1 MKNIVIYVI
10 LLFDNPKKRGFN
22 MNEIK
27 FTESSLEVALIERL
41 TKLGYDYA
49 IDTDQWYLS
58 RSLDSFINEEL
69 LIDRLAVI
77 NKGIKVSVL
86 EQAITRLKN
95 LDNPSLFE
103 RNHIVHNWLVDGI
116 QVEDYESDVN
126 PLVRF
131 IDFANPKNNVFQVA
145 NQLKFKE
152 NRNLRIPDVIIFVN
166 GIPLVIF
173 ELKSIEYSENTFIE
187 RAYEQL
193 GRNGE
198 ADGYRYDIPTLFNY
212 NAFLVISDGANNKVG
227 TMTSD
232 ITRYNEWKSVDGE
245 IGYKKDYA
253 YKLDVLLEGLFEP
266 ARLLD
271 VIKNNLFFMNK
282 DKERPIKI
290 LAQYHQYFG
299 VKKAYNSIKNHLKP
313 SGDGKAGIVWHTQGS
328 GKSFSMVMLAH
339 KLITDIEMN
348 NPTIVVLTDRND
360 LDDQLFTTFSNAA
373 EFLRT
378 RPIQVSSRLDLLDKV
393 GAVKEGGVL
402 FSTIQKFDKDNI
414 VPNKRTNIIV
424 ISDEAHR
431 SHYGVD
437 EKIVLKKNDDGTI
450 TSWSKYGTEKY
461 IRDALPGATFIGF
474 TGTPV
479 ETDDKSTSAIFGE
492 TIDRYDMTQS
502 VEDGSTVKIF
512 YESRLAKVWLD
523 EDKLKEIDKYYDD
536 LADQGVTDDI
546 IEESKTKLTSMEVI
560 VGDKD
565 RLRLL
570 ATDILEHYT
579 DRKNFLN
586 GKAMIVC
593 MSRKIAAKLYYQII
607 ELAPELKESIAL
619 VVTESNKDT
628 EEERKLFKDKAFRE
642 NAAKEFKR
650 KDGKV
655 KIAIVVDMWLT
666 GFDVTD
672 LDVMY
677 IDKPMKG
684 HNLMQ
689 AIARVN
695 RVHVGKESG
704 LIVDY
709 IGIKRSLEQALN
721 TYTARDKELN
731 LRDIQETAK
740 SILDEKLSILDE
752 MFYHVDKKGFFGGS
766 NSVRLKAIQNGAD
779 FVFATEETKKAY
791 LVVTK
796 QLKDGYAVAI
806 GILDADYKKRVLYYL
821 SVRHFVQKVE
831 RGNMPTGITPETINR
846 HVEELIAEA
855 IKGDEVK
862 ILTKVEDSDKNRDIW
877 DLLSEEKIEK
887 LRQSQPPHVFIK
899 IMERL
904 LKEAVREYRSYN
916 LVKAKEYS
924 ERLRLLL
931 EAYNTREDDLQTD
944 MTIVGLVAFSQE
956 MVESE
961 EYAKKNNLSGRE
973 RAFYDALVANKSAVE
988 LMSDDI
994 LRVMA
999 MELKAIVEEYAT
1011 VDWSKKKD
1019 TRAKMRMQIKRLLK
1033 KYNYP
1038 PDYTEEAI
1046 SRVVDQA
1053 EFMM

>member
-1 MKNIVIYVI
+1 MS
-10 LLFDNPKKRGFN
+10 D
-22 MNEIK
+22 IK
-27 FTESSLEVALIERL
+27 FTESSLEIAVIEQL
-41 TKLGYDYA
+41 QELGYDYA
-49 IDTDQWYLS
+49 IDTDQWCLS
-58 RSLDSFINEEL
+58 RALDSFINEEL
-69 LIDRLAVI
+69 LLDRLMAI
-77 NKGIKVSVL
+77 NPGVKITVL
-86 EQAITRLKN
+86 EQAISRLKN

-103 RNHIVHNWLVDGI
+103 RNHIVHRWLTDGM

-131 IDFANPKNNVFQVA
+131 LDFTHPDNNVFQVA

-152 NRNLRIPDVIIFVN
+152 NRNIRIPDVIIFVN
-166 GIPLVIF
+166 GIPLVVF
-173 ELKSIEYSENTFIE
+173 ELKSIEYNEDTFIE

-198 ADGYRYDIPTLFNY
+198 SDGYRYDIPTLFNY

-227 TMTSD
+227 TLTSD

-245 IGYKKDYA
+245 IGYKKNYA
-253 YKLDVLLEGLFEP
+253 YKLDVLLEGLLKP

-282 DKERPIKI
+282 DKEKPIKI
-290 LAQYHQYFG
+290 LSQYHQYFG
-299 VKKAYNSIKNHLKP
+299 VKKAYESIKKNLKP
-313 SGDGKAGIVWHTQGS
+313 AGSGKAGIVWHTQGS

-339 KLITDIEMN
+339 KLITDIEMR
-348 NPTIVVLTDRND
+348 NPTVVILTDRND
-360 LDDQLFTTFSNAA
+360 LDNQLYTTFSNAA

-378 RPIQVSSRLDLLDKV
+378 RPVQVESREDLLAKI
-393 GAVKEGGVL
+393 GAVKEGGIIFTTL
-402 FSTIQKFDKDNI
+402 QKFDKANI
-414 VPNKRTNIIV
+414 VPNNRSNIVV

-431 SHYGVD
+431 SHYGID
-437 EKIVLKKNDDGTI
+437 EKIVLKENPDGTY
-450 TSWSKYGTEKY
+450 SSYSKYGYAKY
-461 IRDALPGATFIGF
+461 IRDALPEATYIGF

-479 ETDDKSTSAIFGE
+479 ESGDHSTSAIFGE
-492 TIDRYDMTQS
+492 TVDTYDMTQS

-523 EDKLKEIDKYYDD
+523 DGKLKEIDAYYDD
-536 LADQGVTDDI
+536 LAQQGVSDDI
-546 IEESKTKLTSMEVI
+546 IEESKSKLSSMEVI
-560 VGDKD
+560 IGDKD

-570 ATDILEHYT
+570 ATDILAHY
-579 DRKNFLN
+579 DERKDILS

-593 MSRKIAAKLYYQII
+593 MSRDIAYKLYK
-607 ELAPELKESIAL
+607 ELVAQAPEKESEIA
-619 VVTESNKDT
+619 VIVTESNKDT
-628 EEERKLFKDKAFRE
+628 DEKRELFKDKAYRE
-642 NAAKEFKR
+642 NMAKEFKK
-650 KDGKV
+650 KDGSI
-655 KIAIVVDMWLT
+655 KIVIVVDMWLT

-709 IGIKRSLEQALN
+709 IGIKRSLEEALN
-721 TYTARDKELN
+721 IYTARDKELN

-752 MFYHVDKKGFFGGS
+752 LFYKVDKKGFFGGS

-779 FVFATEETKKAY
+779 FVFTTEDIKKAY
-791 LVVTK
+791 LQITK
-796 QLKDGYAVAI
+796 QLKDAYAVAI
-806 GILDADYKKRVLYYL
+806 GILDADYKKKVLYYL
-821 SVRHFVQKVE
+821 AVRHFVQKVE
-831 RGNMPTGITPETINR
+831 RGNMPHNITPESINK
-846 HVEELIAEA
+846 HVADLIAEA

-862 ILTKVEDSDKNRDIW
+862 ILTKVADTEENRDIW
-877 DLLSEEKIEK
+877 DLLSEEKVEK

-904 LKEAVREYRSYN
+904 LKEAVKEYRGYN

-924 ERLRLLL
+924 ERLRKLL
-931 EAYNTREDDLQTD
+931 EAYNTREDDLKTD
-944 MTIVGLVAFSQE
+944 ITIVGLIAFSQE

-961 EYAKKNNLSGRE
+961 EYAKKNNLTGRE
-973 RAFYDALVANKSAVE
+973 RAFYDALVANKSAME

-999 MELKAIVEEYAT
+999 IELKAIVEEYAT

-1038 PDYTEEAI
+1038 PEYSEEAI

>member
-1 MKNIVIYVI
+1 MHSIFTENDLEKAIIDKLCNLGYIYLNTSDPWTVQRQLSDFINDSLLLEQLQIINPNIQTDILEKAIAMLKNI
-10 LLFDNPKKRGFN
+10 
-22 MNEIK
+22 
-27 FTESSLEVALIERL
+27 
-41 TKLGYDYA
+41 
-49 IDTDQWYLS
+49 
-58 RSLDSFINEEL
+58 
-69 LIDRLAVI
+69 
-77 NKGIKVSVL
+77 
-86 EQAITRLKN
+86 
-95 LDNPSLFE
+95 DNPSLFE
-103 RNHIVHNWLVDGI
+103 RNHIVHKWLTDGI
-116 QVEDYESDVN
+116 QIDDYHSDVN

-131 IDFANPKNNVFQVA
+131 VDFVNIKNNIFQVA

-152 NRNLRIPDVIIFVN
+152 SRNLRIPDVIIFVN
-166 GIPLVIF
+166 GIPLVVF
-173 ELKSIEYSENTFIE
+173 EMKSIEYNEDTFIE

-198 ADGYRYDIPTLFNY
+198 ADGYRFDIPTLFNY

-227 TMTSD
+227 TLTSD

-245 IGYKKDYA
+245 IGYKKNYA
-253 YKLDVLLEGLFEP
+253 YKLDVLLNGLLKPE
-266 ARLLD
+266 RLLD
-271 VIKNNLFFMNK
+271 VIKNNLFFMNS
-282 DKERPIKI
+282 DKEKPVKI

-299 VKKAYNSIKNHLKP
+299 VKKAYDSIKRSLKP
-313 SGDGKAGIVWHTQGS
+313 QGDGKAGIVWHTQGS

-339 KLITDIEMN
+339 KLITDVDMK

-360 LDDQLFTTFSNAA
+360 LDNQLFGTFSNAA

-378 RPIQVSSRLDLLDKV
+378 RPVQVESREDLLSKI
-393 GAVKEGGVL
+393 GEIKEGGIVFTTL
-402 FSTIQKFDKDNI
+402 QKFDKNNI
-414 VPNKRTNIIV
+414 VPNKRTNIVV

-431 SHYGVD
+431 SHYGID
-437 EKIVLKKNDDGTI
+437 EQIVYKKNPDGTF
-450 TSWSKYGTEKY
+450 TSISKYGYAKY
-461 IRDALPGATFIGF
+461 IRDALPEATYIGF

-479 ETDDKSTSAIFGE
+479 ESGDHSTSAIFGK
-492 TIDRYDMTQS
+492 TVDTYDMTQS

-523 EDKLKEIDKYYDD
+523 DGKLKEIDKYYDD
-536 LADQGVTDDI
+536 LANQNVSEDV
-546 IEESKTKLTSMEVI
+546 IEESKSKWSSMEVI
-560 VGDKD
+560 IGDND
-565 RLRLL
+565 RLHLL
-570 ATDILEHYT
+570 ASDILKHYNE
-579 DRKNFLN
+579 RKDVLN

-607 ELAPELKESIAL
+607 GLAPELKEKIAL

-628 EEERKLFKDKAFRE
+628 DEERKLFKDKAYRE

-650 KDGKV
+650 KDGSI

-695 RVHVGKESG
+695 RVNVGKESG

-731 LRDIQETAK
+731 LRDIQDTAK
-740 SILDEKLSILDE
+740 SILEEKLSILDE
-752 MFYHVDKKGFFGGS
+752 MFYHVDKKSFFGGT

-779 FVFATEETKKAY
+779 FVLSTDDIKKAY
-791 LVVTK
+791 LQLTK
-796 QLKDGYAVAI
+796 QLKDAYVVAI
-806 GILDADYKKRVLYYL
+806 GILDEDYKKKVLYYL
-821 SVRHFVQKVE
+821 AVRHFVQKVE
-831 RGNMPTGITPETINR
+831 RGNLPTNITPESINK

-855 IKGDEVK
+855 IKGDEVE
-862 ILTKVEDSDKNRDIW
+862 ILTKVEDTEQNRDIW
-877 DLLSEEKIEK
+877 DLLSEEKVEK

-904 LKEAVREYRSYN
+904 LKEAVREYRGYN

-924 ERLRLLL
+924 ERLRKLL
-931 EAYNTREDDLQTD
+931 EAYNTREDDLKTD
-944 MTIVGLVAFSQE
+944 MTIVGLIAFSQE
-956 MVESE
+956 MVEDE
-961 EYAKKNNLSGRE
+961 AYAKKNNLTGRE

>member
-1 MKNIVIYVI
+1 MS
-10 LLFDNPKKRGFN
+10 
-22 MNEIK
+22 EIK
-27 FTESSLEVALIERL
+27 FTESSLEVAIIEQL
-41 TKLGYDYA
+41 TELGYDYA
-49 IDTDQWYLS
+49 IDTDQWSLS

-69 LIDRLAVI
+69 LLDRLTVI
-77 NKGIKVSVL
+77 NPGVKTDIL
-86 EQAITRLKN
+86 EQAIAMLKN
-95 LDNPSLFE
+95 IDNPSLFE
-103 RNHIVHNWLVDGI
+103 RNHIVHKWLTDGI
-116 QVEDYESDVN
+116 QVEDYHGDVN
-126 PLVRF
+126 PLIRF
-131 IDFANPKNNVFQVA
+131 IDFDNIKNNVFQVA

-152 NRNLRIPDVIIFVN
+152 SRNLRIPDVILFVN

-173 ELKSIEYSENTFIE
+173 ELKSIEYNEDTFIE

-198 ADGYRYDIPTLFNY
+198 ADGYRFDIPTLFNY

-227 TMTSD
+227 TLTSD
-232 ITRYNEWKSVDGE
+232 ITRYNEWKSIDGE
-245 IGYKKDYA
+245 VGYKKNYA
-253 YKLDVLLEGLFEP
+253 YKLDVLLEGLLKPERF
-266 ARLLD
+266 LD
-271 VIKNNLFFMNK
+271 VIKNNLFFMNS
-282 DKERPIKI
+282 DKEKPVKI
-290 LAQYHQYFG
+290 LSQYHQYFG
-299 VKKAYNSIKNHLKP
+299 VKKAYASIKHSLKP
-313 SGDGKAGIVWHTQGS
+313 QGDGKAGIVWHTQGS
-328 GKSFSMVMLAH
+328 GKSFTMVMLAH
-339 KLITDIEMN
+339 KLITDLEMK

-360 LDDQLFTTFSNAA
+360 LDNQLFGTFSNAA

-378 RPIQVSSRLDLLDKV
+378 RPVQVESREDLLEKI
-393 GAVKEGGVL
+393 GSIKEGGIIFTTL
-402 FSTIQKFDKDNI
+402 QKFDKNNI
-414 VPNKRTNIIV
+414 VPNKRTNIVV

-431 SHYGVD
+431 SHYGID
-437 EKIVLKKNDDGTI
+437 EQIVYKKNPDGTF
-450 TSWSKYGTEKY
+450 TSISKYGYAKY
-461 IRDALPGATFIGF
+461 IRDALPEATYIGF

-479 ETDDKSTSAIFGE
+479 ESGDHSTSAIFGK
-492 TIDRYDMTQS
+492 TVDTYDMTQS

-523 EDKLKEIDKYYDD
+523 DGKLKEIDKYYDD
-536 LADQGVTDDI
+536 LANQNVSDDV
-546 IEESKTKLTSMEVI
+546 IEESKSKWSSMEVI
-560 VGDKD
+560 IGDDD
-565 RLRLL
+565 RLHLL
-570 ATDILEHYT
+570 ASDILKHYNE
-579 DRKNFLN
+579 RKDVLN

-607 ELAPELKESIAL
+607 GLAPELKEQVAL
-619 VVTESNKDT
+619 VVTESNKDS
-628 EEERKLFKDKAFRE
+628 EEERKLFKDKAYRE

-650 KDGKV
+650 KDGSI

-695 RVHVGKESG
+695 RVNVGKESG

-709 IGIKRSLEQALN
+709 IGIKRSLEEALN

-731 LRDIQETAK
+731 LRDIQDTAK
-740 SILDEKLSILDE
+740 SILEEKLSILDE
-752 MFYHVDKKGFFGGS
+752 MFFHVDKKGFFGGT

-779 FVFATEETKKAY
+779 FVLSTDDIKKAY
-791 LVVTK
+791 LQLTK
-796 QLKDGYAVAI
+796 QLKDAYVVSI
-806 GILDADYKKRVLYYL
+806 GILDEDYKKKVLYYL
-821 SVRHFVQKVE
+821 AVRHFVQKVE
-831 RGNMPTGITPETINR
+831 RGNLPTNITPESINK

-855 IKGDEVK
+855 IKGDEVE
-862 ILTKVEDSDKNRDIW
+862 ILTKVEDTEQNRDIW
-877 DLLSEEKIEK
+877 DLLSEEKVEK

-904 LKEAVREYRSYN
+904 LKEAVREYRGYN

-924 ERLRLLL
+924 ERLRKLL
-931 EAYNTREDDLQTD
+931 EAYNAREDDLKTD
-944 MTIVGLVAFSQE
+944 MTIVGLIAFSQE
-956 MVESE
+956 MVEDE
-961 EYAKKNNLSGRE
+961 AYAKKNNLTGRE

>member
-1 MKNIVIYVI
+1 MST
-10 LLFDNPKKRGFN
+10 P
-22 MNEIK
+22 K
-27 FTESSLEVALIERL
+27 FTESSLEVAIIERL
-41 TKLGYDYA
+41 EKLGYNYA
-49 IDTDQWYLS
+49 IDTDQWCLA
-58 RSLDSFINEEL
+58 RTLDSFINEEL
-69 LIDRLAVI
+69 LLDRLIAI
-77 NKGIKVSVL
+77 NPGVKTVVL
-86 EQAITRLKN
+86 EQAIATLKN
-95 LDNPSLFE
+95 IDNPSLFE
-103 RNHIVHNWLVDGI
+103 RNHIIHKWLTDGI
-116 QVEDYESDVN
+116 QIEDYDRDVN

-131 IDFANPKNNVFQVA
+131 IDFENCQNNFFQVA

-166 GIPLVIF
+166 GLPLIVF
-173 ELKSIEYSENTFIE
+173 ELKSIEYNEDTFIE

-193 GRNGE
+193 GRNAE

-227 TMTSD
+227 TLTSD
-232 ITRYNEWKSVDGE
+232 ITRYNEWKSVNGE
-245 IGYKKDYA
+245 IGYKKNYA
-253 YKLDVLLEGLFEP
+253 YKLDILLEGLFQP
-266 ARLLD
+266 KRLLD

-282 DKERPIKI
+282 DKEKPIKI
-290 LAQYHQYFG
+290 LSQYHQYFG
-299 VKKAYNSIKNHLKP
+299 VEKAYKSIKKSLKP
-313 SGDGKAGIVWHTQGS
+313 GGDGKAGIVWHTQGS

-339 KLITDIEMN
+339 KLITDISMN

-360 LDDQLFTTFSNAA
+360 LDNQLYTTFSNSA

-378 RPIQVSSRLDLLDKV
+378 RPIQVASRVDLLNKIS
-393 GAVKEGGVL
+393 AVREGGIFFTTL
-402 FSTIQKFDKDNI
+402 QKFDKDNI
-414 VPNKRTNIIV
+414 VPNTRNNIIV

-431 SHYGVD
+431 SHYGID
-437 EKIVLKKNDDGTI
+437 EKIFLKKNDDGTI
-450 TSWSKYGTEKY
+450 SSYSKYGYAKY
-461 IRDALPGATFIGF
+461 IRDALPGATYIGF

-479 ETDDKSTSAIFGE
+479 EDGDHSTSAIFGE
-492 TIDRYDMTQS
+492 TIDTYDMTQA

-523 EDKLKEIDKYYDD
+523 DEKLKEIDAYYDD
-536 LADQGVTDDI
+536 LANQGVSGDI
-546 IEESKTKLTSMEVI
+546 IEESKSKLSSMEVI

-570 ATDILEHYT
+570 ANDILEHYNG
-579 DRKNFLN
+579 RKNFLN

-593 MSRKIAAKLYYQII
+593 MSRKIAAQLYYQMIDI
-607 ELAPELKESIAL
+607 APELKAQIAL

-650 KDGKV
+650 KDGSL

-709 IGIKRSLEQALN
+709 IGIKRSLEAALN
-721 TYTARDKELN
+721 FYTARDKELN
-731 LRDIQETAK
+731 IRDIQETAK
-740 SILDEKLSILDE
+740 SILEEKLSILDE
-752 MFYHVDKKGFFGGS
+752 MFYKVEKQGFFIGTD
-766 NSVRLKAIQNGAD
+766 SVRLMAIQNGAD
-779 FVFATEETKKAY
+779 FVFSTTEIKKAY
-791 LVVTK
+791 LTVTK
-796 QLKDGYAVAI
+796 KLKEAYTVAV
-806 GILDADYKKRVLYYL
+806 GILDSDYKKKVLYYL
-821 SVRHFVQKVE
+821 AVRHFVQKVE
-831 RGNMPTGITPETINR
+831 RGNMPIGITPETINR

-862 ILTKVEDSDKNRDIW
+862 ILTKVEDTDENRDIW

-887 LRQSQPPHVFIK
+887 LRKSQPPHIFIK

-924 ERLRLLL
+924 ERLRKLL

-944 MTIVGLVAFSQE
+944 MTIVGLIAFSQE
-956 MVESE
+956 MVEDES
-961 EYAKKNNLSGRE
+961 YAKKNNLTGRE

-994 LRVMA
+994 LRIMA

>member
-1 MKNIVIYVI
+1 MS
-10 LLFDNPKKRGFN
+10 
-22 MNEIK
+22 EIK
-27 FTESSLEVALIERL
+27 FTESSLEVAIIEQL
-41 TKLGYDYA
+41 TELGYDYA
-49 IDTDQWYLS
+49 INTDQWSLS

-69 LIDRLAVI
+69 LLDRLTAI
-77 NKGIKVSVL
+77 NPGVKTDIL
-86 EQAITRLKN
+86 EQAIAMLKN
-95 LDNPSLFE
+95 IDNPSLFE
-103 RNHIVHNWLVDGI
+103 RNHIVHKWLTDGI
-116 QVEDYESDVN
+116 QVEDYHSDVN
-126 PLVRF
+126 PLIRF
-131 IDFANPKNNVFQVA
+131 IDFDNIKNNVFQVV

-152 NRNLRIPDVIIFVN
+152 SRNLRIPDVILFVN

-173 ELKSIEYSENTFIE
+173 ELKSIEYNEDTFIE

-198 ADGYRYDIPTLFNY
+198 ADGYRFDIPTLFNY

-227 TMTSD
+227 TLTSD
-232 ITRYNEWKSVDGE
+232 ITRYNEWKSIDGE
-245 IGYKKDYA
+245 AGYKKNYA
-253 YKLDVLLEGLFEP
+253 YKLDVLLEGLLKPE
-266 ARLLD
+266 RLLD
-271 VIKNNLFFMNK
+271 VIKNNLFFMNS
-282 DKERPIKI
+282 DKEKPVKI
-290 LAQYHQYFG
+290 LSQYHQYFG
-299 VKKAYNSIKNHLKP
+299 VKKAYDSIKLSLKP
-313 SGDGKAGIVWHTQGS
+313 QGDGKAGIVWHTQGS
-328 GKSFSMVMLAH
+328 GKSFTMVMLAH
-339 KLITDIEMN
+339 KLITDLEMK

-360 LDDQLFTTFSNAA
+360 LDNQLFGTFSNAA

-378 RPIQVSSRLDLLDKV
+378 RPVQVESREDLLEKI
-393 GAVKEGGVL
+393 GSIKEGGIIFTTL
-402 FSTIQKFDKDNI
+402 QKFDKNNI
-414 VPNKRTNIIV
+414 VPNKRTNIVV

-431 SHYGVD
+431 SHYGID
-437 EKIVLKKNDDGTI
+437 EQIVYKKNPDGTF
-450 TSWSKYGTEKY
+450 TSISKYGYAKY
-461 IRDALPGATFIGF
+461 IRDALPEATYIGF

-479 ETDDKSTSAIFGE
+479 ESGDHSTSAIFGK
-492 TIDRYDMTQS
+492 TVDTYDMTQS

-523 EDKLKEIDKYYDD
+523 DGKLKEIDKYYDD
-536 LADQGVTDDI
+536 LANQNVSDDV
-546 IEESKTKLTSMEVI
+546 IEESKSKWSSMEVI
-560 VGDKD
+560 IGDDD
-565 RLRLL
+565 RLHLL
-570 ATDILEHYT
+570 ASDILKHYNE
-579 DRKNFLN
+579 RKDVLN

-607 ELAPELKESIAL
+607 GLAPELKEQVAL
-619 VVTESNKDT
+619 VVTESNKDS
-628 EEERKLFKDKAFRE
+628 EEERKLFKDKAYRE

-650 KDGKV
+650 KDGSI

-695 RVHVGKESG
+695 RVNVGKESG

-709 IGIKRSLEQALN
+709 IGIKRSLEEALN

-731 LRDIQETAK
+731 LRDIQDTAK
-740 SILDEKLSILDE
+740 SILEEKLSILDE
-752 MFYHVDKKGFFGGS
+752 MFFHVDKKGFFGGT

-779 FVFATEETKKAY
+779 FVLSTDDIKKTY
-791 LVVTK
+791 LQLTK
-796 QLKDGYAVAI
+796 QLKDAYVVSI
-806 GILDADYKKRVLYYL
+806 GILDEDYKKKVLYYL
-821 SVRHFVQKVE
+821 AVRHFVQKVE
-831 RGNMPTGITPETINR
+831 RGNLPTNITPESINK

-855 IKGDEVK
+855 IKGDEVE
-862 ILTKVEDSDKNRDIW
+862 ILTKVEDTEQNRDIW
-877 DLLSEEKIEK
+877 DLLSEEKVEK

-904 LKEAVREYRSYN
+904 LKEAVREYRGYN

-924 ERLRLLL
+924 ERLRKLL
-931 EAYNTREDDLQTD
+931 EAYNTREDDLKTD
-944 MTIVGLVAFSQE
+944 MTIVGLIAFSQE
-956 MVESE
+956 MVEE
-961 EYAKKNNLSGRE
+961 EAYAKKNNLTGRE
-973 RAFYDALVANKSAVE
+973 RAFYDALVANKSAIE

>member
-1 MKNIVIYVI
+1 MS
-10 LLFDNPKKRGFN
+10 
-22 MNEIK
+22 EIK
-27 FTESSLEVALIERL
+27 FTESSLEVAIIEQL
-41 TKLGYDYA
+41 TELGYDYA
-49 IDTDQWYLS
+49 IDTDQWSLS

-69 LIDRLAVI
+69 LLDRLTAI
-77 NKGIKVSVL
+77 NLGVKTDIL
-86 EQAITRLKN
+86 EQAIAMLKN
-95 LDNPSLFE
+95 IDNPSLFE
-103 RNHIVHNWLVDGI
+103 RNHVVHKWLTDGI
-116 QVEDYESDVN
+116 QVEDYHSDVN
-126 PLVRF
+126 PLIRF
-131 IDFANPKNNVFQVA
+131 IDFHDIKNNVFQVA

-152 NRNLRIPDVIIFVN
+152 SRNLRIPDVILFVN

-173 ELKSIEYSENTFIE
+173 ELKSIEYNEDTFIE

-198 ADGYRYDIPTLFNY
+198 ADGYRFDIPTLFNY

-227 TMTSD
+227 TLTSD
-232 ITRYNEWKSVDGE
+232 ITRYNEWKSIDGE
-245 IGYKKDYA
+245 VGYKKNYA
-253 YKLDVLLEGLFEP
+253 YKLDVLLEGLLKPE
-266 ARLLD
+266 RLLD
-271 VIKNNLFFMNK
+271 VIKNNLFFMNS
-282 DKERPIKI
+282 DKEKPIKI
-290 LAQYHQYFG
+290 LSQYHQYFG
-299 VKKAYNSIKNHLKP
+299 VKKAYDSIKHSLKP
-313 SGDGKAGIVWHTQGS
+313 QGDGKAGIVWHTQGS
-328 GKSFSMVMLAH
+328 GKSFTMVMLAH
-339 KLITDIEMN
+339 KLITDLEMK

-360 LDDQLFTTFSNAA
+360 LDNQLFGTFSNAA

-378 RPIQVSSRLDLLDKV
+378 RPVQVESREDLLEKI
-393 GAVKEGGVL
+393 GSIKEGGIIFTTL
-402 FSTIQKFDKDNI
+402 QKFDKNNI
-414 VPNKRTNIIV
+414 VPNKRTNIVV

-431 SHYGVD
+431 SHYGID
-437 EKIVLKKNDDGTI
+437 EQIVYKKNPDGTF
-450 TSWSKYGTEKY
+450 TSISKYGYAKY
-461 IRDALPGATFIGF
+461 IRDALPEATYIGF

-479 ETDDKSTSAIFGE
+479 ESGDHSTSAIFGK
-492 TIDRYDMTQS
+492 TVDTYDMTQS

-523 EDKLKEIDKYYDD
+523 DCKLKEIDKYYDD
-536 LADQGVTDDI
+536 LANQNVSDDV
-546 IEESKTKLTSMEVI
+546 IEESKSKWSSMEVI
-560 VGDKD
+560 IGDDD
-565 RLRLL
+565 RLHLL
-570 ATDILEHYT
+570 ASDILKHYNE
-579 DRKNFLN
+579 RKDVLN

-607 ELAPELKESIAL
+607 GLAPELKEQVAL
-619 VVTESNKDT
+619 VVTESNKDS
-628 EEERKLFKDKAFRE
+628 EEERKLFKDKAYRE

-650 KDGKV
+650 KDGSL

-695 RVHVGKESG
+695 RVNVGKESG

-731 LRDIQETAK
+731 LRDIQDTAK
-740 SILDEKLSILDE
+740 SILEEKLSILDE

-779 FVFATEETKKAY
+779 FVLSTDEIKKAY
-791 LVVTK
+791 IQLTK
-796 QLKDGYAVAI
+796 QLKDAYVVAI
-806 GILDADYKKRVLYYL
+806 GILDEDYKRKVLYYL
-821 SVRHFVQKVE
+821 AVRHFVQKLLRGDIPPQISPVE
-831 RGNMPTGITPETINR
+831 INK
-846 HVEELIAEA
+846 HVEELLADA
-855 IKGDEVK
+855 IKGDEVE
-862 ILTKVEDSDKNRDIW
+862 ILTKVEDTEQNRDIW
-877 DLLSEEKIEK
+877 DLLSEEKVEK

-904 LKEAVREYRSYN
+904 LKEAVREYRGYN

-924 ERLRLLL
+924 ERLRKLL
-931 EAYNTREDDLQTD
+931 EAYNTREDDFKTD
-944 MTIVGLVAFSQE
+944 MTIVGLIAFSQE
-956 MVESE
+956 MVEDE
-961 EYAKKNNLSGRE
+961 AYAKKNNLTGRE

>member
-1 MKNIVIYVI
+1 MS
-10 LLFDNPKKRGFN
+10 
-22 MNEIK
+22 EIK
-27 FTESSLEVALIERL
+27 FTESSFEKAIIERL
-41 TKLGYDYA
+41 VDLGYDYA
-49 IDTDQWYLS
+49 IDCEEWCLS
-58 RSLDSFINEEL
+58 RPLDSFINEEL
-69 LIDRLAVI
+69 LLDRLSVI
-77 NKGIKVSVL
+77 NPGVKLSVL
-86 EQAITRLKN
+86 EQAISSLKN
-95 LDNPSLFE
+95 VDNPSLFE
-103 RNHIVHNWLVDGI
+103 RNHIIHKWLTDGI
-116 QVEDYESDVN
+116 QIEDYESDVN
-126 PLVRF
+126 PLVKF
-131 IDFANPKNNVFQVA
+131 IDFKTIENNRFQVA

-166 GIPLVIF
+166 GIPLVVF
-173 ELKSIEYSENTFIE
+173 ELKSIEYNEDTFIE

-193 GRNGE
+193 GQNGE
-198 ADGYRYDIPTLFNY
+198 SDGYRFDIPMLFNY
-212 NAFLVISDGANNKVG
+212 NAFLIISDGANNKVG
-227 TMTSD
+227 TLTSD
-232 ITRYNEWKSVDGE
+232 ITRYNEWKSVGGE
-245 IGYKKDYA
+245 IGYKKNYA
-253 YKLDVLLEGLFEP
+253 YKLDVLLEGLMKPE
-266 ARLLD
+266 RLLD
-271 VIKNNLFFMNK
+271 VIENNLFFMNK
-282 DKERPIKI
+282 DKEKPIKI
-290 LAQYHQYFG
+290 LSQYHQYFG
-299 VKKAYNSIKNHLKP
+299 VKKAYNSIKGAMKP
-313 SGDGKAGIVWHTQGS
+313 NGDGKAGIVWHTQGS

-348 NPTIVVLTDRND
+348 NPTVVVLTDRND
-360 LDDQLFTTFSNAA
+360 LDNQLYTTFSNAA

-378 RPIQVSSRLDLLDKV
+378 RPVQVESREDLLKKI
-393 GAVKEGGVL
+393 GEVKEGGIVFTTL
-402 FSTIQKFDKDNI
+402 QKFDKTNI
-414 VPNKRTNIIV
+414 VPNNRNNIVV

-431 SHYGVD
+431 SHYGID
-437 EKIVLKKNDDGTI
+437 EKIIIKENADGTYS
-450 TSWSKYGTEKY
+450 TYSKYGYAKY
-461 IRDALPGATFIGF
+461 IRDALPEATYIGF

-479 ETDDKSTSAIFGE
+479 ESGDHSTSAIFGE
-492 TIDRYDMTQS
+492 TVDTYDMTQS

-523 EDKLKEIDKYYDD
+523 DAKLKEIDAYYEE
-536 LADQGVTDDI
+536 LAGQGVSENI
-546 IEESKTKLTSMEVI
+546 IEESKSKLTSMEVI
-560 VGDKD
+560 IGDND

-570 ATDILEHYT
+570 ATDILEHYEE
-579 DRKNFLN
+579 RKDILS

-593 MSRKIAAKLYYQII
+593 MSRDIAFKLYNQLVDI
-607 ELAPELKESIAL
+607 APEKKDEIA
-619 VVTESNKDT
+619 VIVTESNKDS
-628 EEERKLFKDKAFRE
+628 EEKRELFKDKAYRE
-642 NAAKEFKR
+642 NMAKEFK
-650 KDGKV
+650 KKNGSI
-655 KIAIVVDMWLT
+655 KIVIVVDMWLT

-709 IGIKRSLEQALN
+709 IGIKRSLEDALN
-721 TYTARDKELN
+721 VYTARDKELN

-752 MFYHVDKKGFFGGS
+752 MFYHVEKKGFFGGS

-779 FVFATEETKKAY
+779 FVFSTDEIKKAY
-791 LVVTK
+791 LQVTK
-796 QLKDGYAVAI
+796 QLKDAYAVAI
-806 GILDADYKKRVLYYL
+806 GVLDADYKKKVLYYL
-821 SVRHFVQKVE
+821 AVRHFVQKIE
-831 RGNMPTGITPETINR
+831 RGNLPNEITPETINK
-846 HVEELIAEA
+846 HVADLIAEA
-855 IKGDEVK
+855 IKGDEVE
-862 ILTKVEDSDKNRDIW
+862 ILTKVEDTEENRDIW
-877 DLLSEEKIEK
+877 DLLSEEKVEK
-887 LRQSQPPHVFIK
+887 LRKSQPPHVFIK

-904 LKEAVREYRSYN
+904 LKEAVREYRGYN

-924 ERLRLLL
+924 ERLRKLL
-931 EAYNTREDDLQTD
+931 EAYNTREDDLKTD
-944 MTIVGLVAFSQE
+944 MTIVGLIAFSQE

-973 RAFYDALVANKSAVE
+973 RAFYDALVANKSAAE
-988 LMSDDI
+988 IMSDDI

-1038 PDYTEEAI
+1038 PEYSEEAI

>member
-1 MKNIVIYVI
+1 MS
-10 LLFDNPKKRGFN
+10 
-22 MNEIK
+22 EIK
-27 FTESSLEVALIERL
+27 FTESSLEVAIIEQL
-41 TKLGYDYA
+41 TELGYDYA
-49 IDTDQWYLS
+49 IDTDQWSLS

-69 LIDRLAVI
+69 LLDRLTSI
-77 NKGIKVSVL
+77 NPGVKTDIL
-86 EQAITRLKN
+86 EQAIAKLKN
-95 LDNPSLFE
+95 IDNPSLFE
-103 RNHIVHNWLVDGI
+103 RNHIVHKWLTDGM
-116 QVEDYESDVN
+116 QVEDYHSDVN
-126 PLVRF
+126 PLIRF
-131 IDFANPKNNVFQVA
+131 IDFDNIKNNVFQVA

-152 NRNLRIPDVIIFVN
+152 SRNLRIPDVILFVN

-173 ELKSIEYSENTFIE
+173 ELKSIEYNEDTFIE

-198 ADGYRYDIPTLFNY
+198 ADGYRFDIPTLFNY

-227 TMTSD
+227 TLTSD
-232 ITRYNEWKSVDGE
+232 ITRYNEWKSIDGE
-245 IGYKKDYA
+245 AGYKKNYA
-253 YKLDVLLEGLFEP
+253 YKLDVLLEGLLKPE
-266 ARLLD
+266 RLLD
-271 VIKNNLFFMNK
+271 VIKNNLFFMNS
-282 DKERPIKI
+282 DKEKPVKI
-290 LAQYHQYFG
+290 LSQYHQYFG
-299 VKKAYNSIKNHLKP
+299 VKKAYASIKHSLKP
-313 SGDGKAGIVWHTQGS
+313 QGDGKAGIVWHTQGS
-328 GKSFSMVMLAH
+328 GKSFTMVMLAH
-339 KLITDIEMN
+339 KLITDLEMK

-360 LDDQLFTTFSNAA
+360 LDNQLFGTFSNAA

-378 RPIQVSSRLDLLDKV
+378 RPVQVESREDLLEKI
-393 GAVKEGGVL
+393 GSIKEGGIIFTTL
-402 FSTIQKFDKDNI
+402 QKFDKNNI
-414 VPNKRTNIIV
+414 VPNKRTNIVV

-431 SHYGVD
+431 SHYGID
-437 EKIVLKKNDDGTI
+437 EQIVYKKNPDGTF
-450 TSWSKYGTEKY
+450 TSISKYGYAKY
-461 IRDALPGATFIGF
+461 IRDALPEATYIGF

-479 ETDDKSTSAIFGE
+479 ESGDHSTSAIFGK
-492 TIDRYDMTQS
+492 TVDTYDMTQS

-523 EDKLKEIDKYYDD
+523 DGKLKEIDKYYDD
-536 LADQGVTDDI
+536 LANQSVSDDV
-546 IEESKTKLTSMEVI
+546 IEESKSKWSSMEVI
-560 VGDKD
+560 IGDDD
-565 RLRLL
+565 RLHLL
-570 ATDILEHYT
+570 ASDILNHYNE
-579 DRKNFLN
+579 RKDVLN

-607 ELAPELKESIAL
+607 GLAPELKEQIAL
-619 VVTESNKDT
+619 VVTERNKDS
-628 EEERKLFKDKAFRE
+628 EEERKLFKDKAYRE

-650 KDGKV
+650 NDGSI

-695 RVHVGKESG
+695 RVNVGKESG

-709 IGIKRSLEQALN
+709 IGIKRSLEEALN

-731 LRDIQETAK
+731 LRDIQDTAK
-740 SILDEKLSILDE
+740 SILEEKLSILDE
-752 MFYHVDKKGFFGGS
+752 MFFHVDKKGFFGGT

-779 FVFATEETKKAY
+779 FVLSTEDIKKAY
-791 LVVTK
+791 LQLTK
-796 QLKDGYAVAI
+796 QLKDAYVVAI
-806 GILDADYKKRVLYYL
+806 GILDEDYKKKVLYYL
-821 SVRHFVQKVE
+821 AVRHFVQKVE
-831 RGNMPTGITPETINR
+831 RGNLPTNITPESINK

-855 IKGDEVK
+855 IKGDEVE
-862 ILTKVEDSDKNRDIW
+862 ILTKVEDTEQNRDIW
-877 DLLSEEKIEK
+877 DLLSEEKVEK

-904 LKEAVREYRSYN
+904 LKEAVREYRGYN

-924 ERLRLLL
+924 ERLRKLL
-931 EAYNTREDDLQTD
+931 EAYNTREDDLKTD
-944 MTIVGLVAFSQE
+944 MTIVGLIAFSQE
-956 MVESE
+956 MVEDE
-961 EYAKKNNLSGRE
+961 AYAKKNNLTGRE

>member
-1 MKNIVIYVI
+1 MS
-10 LLFDNPKKRGFN
+10 
-22 MNEIK
+22 EIK
-27 FTESSLEVALIERL
+27 FTESSLEVAIIEQL
-41 TKLGYDYA
+41 TELGYDYA
-49 IDTDQWYLS
+49 IDTDQWSLS

-69 LIDRLAVI
+69 LLDRLTAI
-77 NKGIKVSVL
+77 NPGVKTDIL
-86 EQAITRLKN
+86 EQAIAMLKN
-95 LDNPSLFE
+95 IDNPSLFE
-103 RNHIVHNWLVDGI
+103 RNHIVHKWLTDGI
-116 QVEDYESDVN
+116 QVEDYHSDVN
-126 PLVRF
+126 PLIRF
-131 IDFANPKNNVFQVA
+131 IDFDNIKNNVFQVA

-152 NRNLRIPDVIIFVN
+152 SRNLRIPDVILFVN

-173 ELKSIEYSENTFIE
+173 ELKSIEYNEDTFIE

-198 ADGYRYDIPTLFNY
+198 ADGYRFDIPTLFNY

-227 TMTSD
+227 TLTSD
-232 ITRYNEWKSVDGE
+232 ITRYNEWKSIDGE
-245 IGYKKDYA
+245 VGYKKNYA
-253 YKLDVLLEGLFEP
+253 YKLDVLLEGLLKPE
-266 ARLLD
+266 RLLD
-271 VIKNNLFFMNK
+271 VIKNNLFFMNS
-282 DKERPIKI
+282 DKEKPVKI
-290 LAQYHQYFG
+290 LSQYHQYFG
-299 VKKAYNSIKNHLKP
+299 VKKAYDSVKHSLKP
-313 SGDGKAGIVWHTQGS
+313 QGDGKAGIVWHTQGS
-328 GKSFSMVMLAH
+328 GKSFTMVMLAH
-339 KLITDIEMN
+339 KLITDLEMK

-360 LDDQLFTTFSNAA
+360 LDNQLFGTFSNAA

-378 RPIQVSSRLDLLDKV
+378 RPVQVESREDLLEKI
-393 GAVKEGGVL
+393 GSIKEGGIIFTTL
-402 FSTIQKFDKDNI
+402 QKFDKNNI
-414 VPNKRTNIIV
+414 VPNRRTNIVV

-431 SHYGVD
+431 SQYGID
-437 EKIVLKKNDDGTI
+437 EQIVYKKNPDGTF
-450 TSWSKYGTEKY
+450 TSISKYGYAKY
-461 IRDALPGATFIGF
+461 IRDALPEATYIGF

-479 ETDDKSTSAIFGE
+479 ESGDHSTSAIFGK
-492 TIDRYDMTQS
+492 TVDTYDMTQS

-523 EDKLKEIDKYYDD
+523 DGKLKEIDKYYDD
-536 LADQGVTDDI
+536 LANQNVSDDV
-546 IEESKTKLTSMEVI
+546 IEESKSKWSSMEVI
-560 VGDKD
+560 IGDDD
-565 RLRLL
+565 RLHLL
-570 ATDILEHYT
+570 ASDILKHYNE
-579 DRKNFLN
+579 RKDVLN

-607 ELAPELKESIAL
+607 GLAPELKEQVAL
-619 VVTESNKDT
+619 VVTESNKDS
-628 EEERKLFKDKAFRE
+628 EEERKLFKDKAYRE

-650 KDGKV
+650 KDGSL

-695 RVHVGKESG
+695 RVNVGKESG

-731 LRDIQETAK
+731 LRDIQDTAK
-740 SILDEKLSILDE
+740 SILEEKLSILDE
-752 MFYHVDKKGFFGGS
+752 MFYHVDKNGFFGGS

-779 FVFATEETKKAY
+779 FVLSTDEIKKAY
-791 LVVTK
+791 LQLTK
-796 QLKDGYAVAI
+796 QLKDAYVVAI
-806 GILDADYKKRVLYYL
+806 GILDEDYKKKVLYYL
-821 SVRHFVQKVE
+821 AVRHFVQKLLRGDIPPQISPVE
-831 RGNMPTGITPETINR
+831 INK
-846 HVEELIAEA
+846 HVEELLADA
-855 IKGDEVK
+855 IKGDEVE
-862 ILTKVEDSDKNRDIW
+862 ILTKVEDTEQNRDIW
-877 DLLSEEKIEK
+877 DLLSEEKVEK

-904 LKEAVREYRSYN
+904 LKEAVREYRGYN

-924 ERLRLLL
+924 ERLRKLL
-931 EAYNTREDDLQTD
+931 EAYNTREDDLKTD
-944 MTIVGLVAFSQE
+944 MTIVGLIAFSQE
-956 MVESE
+956 MVEDE
-961 EYAKKNNLSGRE
+961 AYAKKNNLTGRE

-1019 TRAKMRMQIKRLLK
+1019 TQAKMRMQIRRLLK

-1038 PDYTEEAI
+1038 PDYTDEAI

>member
-1 MKNIVIYVI
+1 MS
-10 LLFDNPKKRGFN
+10 
-22 MNEIK
+22 EIK
-27 FTESSLEVALIERL
+27 FTESSLEVAIIEQL
-41 TKLGYDYA
+41 TELGYDYA
-49 IDTDQWYLS
+49 IDTDQWSLS

-69 LIDRLAVI
+69 LLDRLTAI
-77 NKGIKVSVL
+77 NPGVKTDIL
-86 EQAITRLKN
+86 EQAIAMLKN
-95 LDNPSLFE
+95 IDNPSLFE
-103 RNHIVHNWLVDGI
+103 RNHIVHKWLTDGI
-116 QVEDYESDVN
+116 QVEDYHSDVN
-126 PLVRF
+126 PLIRF
-131 IDFANPKNNVFQVA
+131 IDFDNIKNNVFQVA

-152 NRNLRIPDVIIFVN
+152 SRNLRIPDVILFVN

-173 ELKSIEYSENTFIE
+173 ELKSIEYNEDTFIE

-198 ADGYRYDIPTLFNY
+198 ADGYRFDIPTLFNY

-227 TMTSD
+227 TLTSD
-232 ITRYNEWKSVDGE
+232 ITRYNEWKSIDGE
-245 IGYKKDYA
+245 AGYKKNYA
-253 YKLDVLLEGLFEP
+253 YKLDVLLEGLLKPE
-266 ARLLD
+266 RLLD
-271 VIKNNLFFMNK
+271 VIKNNLFFMNS
-282 DKERPIKI
+282 DKEKPVKI
-290 LAQYHQYFG
+290 LSQYHQYFG
-299 VKKAYNSIKNHLKP
+299 VKKAYDSIKHSLKP
-313 SGDGKAGIVWHTQGS
+313 QGDGKAGIVWHTQGS
-328 GKSFSMVMLAH
+328 GKSFTMVMLAH
-339 KLITDIEMN
+339 KLITDLEMK

-360 LDDQLFTTFSNAA
+360 LDNQLFGTFSNAA

-378 RPIQVSSRLDLLDKV
+378 RPVQVESREDLLEKI
-393 GAVKEGGVL
+393 GSIKEGGIIFTTL
-402 FSTIQKFDKDNI
+402 QKFDKNNI
-414 VPNKRTNIIV
+414 VPNKRTNIVV

-431 SHYGVD
+431 SHYGID
-437 EKIVLKKNDDGTI
+437 EQIVYKKNPDGTF
-450 TSWSKYGTEKY
+450 TSISKYGYAKY
-461 IRDALPGATFIGF
+461 IRDALPEATYIGF

-479 ETDDKSTSAIFGE
+479 ESGDHSTSAIFGK
-492 TIDRYDMTQS
+492 TVDTYDMTQS

-523 EDKLKEIDKYYDD
+523 DGKLKEIDKYYDD
-536 LADQGVTDDI
+536 LANQNVSDDV
-546 IEESKTKLTSMEVI
+546 IEESKSKWSSMEVI
-560 VGDKD
+560 IGDDD
-565 RLRLL
+565 RLHLL
-570 ATDILEHYT
+570 ASDILKHYNE
-579 DRKNFLN
+579 RKDVLN

-607 ELAPELKESIAL
+607 GLAPELKEQVAL
-619 VVTESNKDT
+619 VVTESNKDS
-628 EEERKLFKDKAFRE
+628 EEERKLFKDKAYRE

-650 KDGKV
+650 KDGSI

-695 RVHVGKESG
+695 RVNVGKESG

-731 LRDIQETAK
+731 LRDIQDTAK
-740 SILDEKLSILDE
+740 SILEEKLSILDE
-752 MFYHVDKKGFFGGS
+752 MFFHVDKKGFFGGT

-779 FVFATEETKKAY
+779 FVLSTDEIKKAY
-791 LVVTK
+791 LQLTK
-796 QLKDGYAVAI
+796 QLKDAYVVAI
-806 GILDADYKKRVLYYL
+806 GILDEDYKKKVLYYL
-821 SVRHFVQKVE
+821 AVRHFVQKVE
-831 RGNMPTGITPETINR
+831 RGNFPTNITPESINK

-855 IKGDEVK
+855 IKGDEVE
-862 ILTKVEDSDKNRDIW
+862 ILTKVEDTEQNRDIW
-877 DLLSEEKIEK
+877 DLLSEEKVEK

-904 LKEAVREYRSYN
+904 LKEAVREYRGYN

-924 ERLRLLL
+924 ERLRKLL
-931 EAYNTREDDLQTD
+931 EAYNTREDDLKTD
-944 MTIVGLVAFSQE
+944 MTIVGLIAFSQE
-956 MVESE
+956 MVEDE
-961 EYAKKNNLSGRE
+961 AYAKKNNLTGRE

>member
-1 MKNIVIYVI
+1 MS
-10 LLFDNPKKRGFN
+10 
-22 MNEIK
+22 EIK
-27 FTESSLEVALIERL
+27 FTESSLEVAIIEQL
-41 TKLGYDYA
+41 TELGYDYA
-49 IDTDQWYLS
+49 INTDQWSLS

-69 LIDRLAVI
+69 LLDRLTAI
-77 NKGIKVSVL
+77 NPGVKTDIL
-86 EQAITRLKN
+86 EQAIAMLKN
-95 LDNPSLFE
+95 IDNPSLFE
-103 RNHIVHNWLVDGI
+103 RNHIVHKWLTDGI
-116 QVEDYESDVN
+116 QVEDYHSDVN
-126 PLVRF
+126 PLIRF
-131 IDFANPKNNVFQVA
+131 IDFDNIKNNVFQVV

-152 NRNLRIPDVIIFVN
+152 SRNLRIPDVILFVN

-173 ELKSIEYSENTFIE
+173 ELKSIEYNEDTFIE

-198 ADGYRYDIPTLFNY
+198 ADGYRFDIPTLFNY

-227 TMTSD
+227 TLTSD
-232 ITRYNEWKSVDGE
+232 ITRYNEWKSIDGE
-245 IGYKKDYA
+245 AGYKKNYA
-253 YKLDVLLEGLFEP
+253 YKLDVLLEGLLKPE
-266 ARLLD
+266 RLLD
-271 VIKNNLFFMNK
+271 VIKNNLFFMNS
-282 DKERPIKI
+282 DKEKPVKI
-290 LAQYHQYFG
+290 LSQYHQYFG
-299 VKKAYNSIKNHLKP
+299 VKKAYDSIKLSLKP
-313 SGDGKAGIVWHTQGS
+313 QGDGKAGIVWHTQGS
-328 GKSFSMVMLAH
+328 GKSFTMVMLAH
-339 KLITDIEMN
+339 KLITDLEMK

-360 LDDQLFTTFSNAA
+360 LDNQLFGTFSNAA

-378 RPIQVSSRLDLLDKV
+378 RPVQVESREDLLEKI
-393 GAVKEGGVL
+393 GSIKEGGIIFTTL
-402 FSTIQKFDKDNI
+402 QKFDKNNI
-414 VPNKRTNIIV
+414 VPNKRTNIVV

-431 SHYGVD
+431 SHYGID
-437 EKIVLKKNDDGTI
+437 EQIVYKKNPDGTF
-450 TSWSKYGTEKY
+450 TSISKYGYAKY
-461 IRDALPGATFIGF
+461 IRDALPEATYIGF

-479 ETDDKSTSAIFGE
+479 ESGDHSTSAIFGK
-492 TIDRYDMTQS
+492 TVDTYDMTQS

-523 EDKLKEIDKYYDD
+523 DGKLKEIDKYYDD
-536 LADQGVTDDI
+536 LANQNVSDDV
-546 IEESKTKLTSMEVI
+546 IEESKSKWSSMEVI
-560 VGDKD
+560 IGDDD
-565 RLRLL
+565 RLHLL
-570 ATDILEHYT
+570 ASDILKHYNE
-579 DRKNFLN
+579 RKDVLN

-607 ELAPELKESIAL
+607 GLAPELKEQVAL
-619 VVTESNKDT
+619 VVTESNKDS
-628 EEERKLFKDKAFRE
+628 EEERKLFKDKAYRE

-650 KDGKV
+650 KDGSI

-695 RVHVGKESG
+695 RVNVGKESG

-709 IGIKRSLEQALN
+709 IGIKRSLEEALN

-731 LRDIQETAK
+731 LRDIQDTAK
-740 SILDEKLSILDE
+740 SILEEKLSILDE
-752 MFYHVDKKGFFGGS
+752 MFFHVDKKGFFGGT

-779 FVFATEETKKAY
+779 FVLSTDDIKKTY
-791 LVVTK
+791 LQLTK
-796 QLKDGYAVAI
+796 QLKDAYVVSI
-806 GILDADYKKRVLYYL
+806 GILDEDYKKKVLYYL
-821 SVRHFVQKVE
+821 AVRHFVQKVE
-831 RGNMPTGITPETINR
+831 RGNLPTNITPESINK

-855 IKGDEVK
+855 IKGDEVE
-862 ILTKVEDSDKNRDIW
+862 ILTKIEDTEQNRDIW
-877 DLLSEEKIEK
+877 DLLSEEKVEK

-904 LKEAVREYRSYN
+904 LKEAVREYRGYN

-924 ERLRLLL
+924 ERLRKLL
-931 EAYNTREDDLQTD
+931 EAYNTREDDLKTD
-944 MTIVGLVAFSQE
+944 MTIVGLIAFSQE
-956 MVESE
+956 MVEE
-961 EYAKKNNLSGRE
+961 EAYAKKNNLTGRE
-973 RAFYDALVANKSAVE
+973 RAFYDALVANKSAIE

>member
-1 MKNIVIYVI
+1 MHSIFTENDLEKAIIDKLCNLGYIYLNASDPWTVQRQLSDFINDSLLLEQLQIINPNIQTDILEKAIAMLKNI
-10 LLFDNPKKRGFN
+10 
-22 MNEIK
+22 
-27 FTESSLEVALIERL
+27 
-41 TKLGYDYA
+41 
-49 IDTDQWYLS
+49 
-58 RSLDSFINEEL
+58 
-69 LIDRLAVI
+69 
-77 NKGIKVSVL
+77 
-86 EQAITRLKN
+86 
-95 LDNPSLFE
+95 DNPSLFE
-103 RNHIVHNWLVDGI
+103 RNHIVHKWLTDGI
-116 QVEDYESDVN
+116 QIDDYHSDVN

-131 IDFANPKNNVFQVA
+131 IDFDNIKNNIFQVA

-152 NRNLRIPDVIIFVN
+152 SRNLRIPDVIIFVN
-166 GIPLVIF
+166 GIPLVVF
-173 ELKSIEYSENTFIE
+173 ELKSIEYNEDTFIE

-198 ADGYRYDIPTLFNY
+198 ADGYRFDIPTLFNY

-227 TMTSD
+227 TLTSD

-245 IGYKKDYA
+245 IGYKKNYA
-253 YKLDVLLEGLFEP
+253 YKLDVLLNGLLKPE
-266 ARLLD
+266 RLLD
-271 VIKNNLFFMNK
+271 VIKNNLFFMNS
-282 DKERPIKI
+282 DKEKPIKI

-299 VKKAYNSIKNHLKP
+299 VKKAYDSIKRSLKP
-313 SGDGKAGIVWHTQGS
+313 QGDGKAGIVWHTQGS

-339 KLITDIEMN
+339 KLITDVEMK

-360 LDDQLFTTFSNAA
+360 LDNQLFGTFSNAA

-378 RPIQVSSRLDLLDKV
+378 RPVQVESREDLLSKI
-393 GAVKEGGVL
+393 GEIKEGGIVFTTL
-402 FSTIQKFDKDNI
+402 QKFDKNNI
-414 VPNKRTNIIV
+414 VPNKRTNIVV

-431 SHYGVD
+431 SHYGID
-437 EKIVLKKNDDGTI
+437 EQIVYKKNPDGTF
-450 TSWSKYGTEKY
+450 TSISKYGYAKY
-461 IRDALPGATFIGF
+461 IRDALPEATYIGF

-479 ETDDKSTSAIFGE
+479 ESGDHSTSAIFGK
-492 TIDRYDMTQS
+492 TVDTYDMTQS

-523 EDKLKEIDKYYDD
+523 DGKLKEIDKYYDD
-536 LADQGVTDDI
+536 LANQNVSEDV
-546 IEESKTKLTSMEVI
+546 IEESKSKWSSMEVI
-560 VGDKD
+560 IGDND
-565 RLRLL
+565 RLHLL
-570 ATDILEHYT
+570 ASDILKHYNE
-579 DRKNFLN
+579 RKDVLN

-607 ELAPELKESIAL
+607 GLAPELKEKIAL

-628 EEERKLFKDKAFRE
+628 DEERKLFKDKAYRE

-650 KDGKV
+650 KDGSI

-695 RVHVGKESG
+695 RVNVGKESG

-709 IGIKRSLEQALN
+709 IGIKRSLEEALN

-731 LRDIQETAK
+731 LRDIQDTAK
-740 SILDEKLSILDE
+740 SILEEKLSILDE
-752 MFYHVDKKGFFGGS
+752 MFFHVDKKGFFGGT

-779 FVFATEETKKAY
+779 FVLSTDDIKKAY
-791 LVVTK
+791 IQLTK
-796 QLKDGYAVAI
+796 QLKDAYVVAI
-806 GILDADYKKRVLYYL
+806 GILDEDYKKKVLYYL
-821 SVRHFVQKVE
+821 AVRHFVQKVE
-831 RGNMPTGITPETINR
+831 RGNLPTNITPESINK

-855 IKGDEVK
+855 IKGDEVE
-862 ILTKVEDSDKNRDIW
+862 ILTKVEDTEQNRDIW
-877 DLLSEEKIEK
+877 DLLSEEKVEK

-904 LKEAVREYRSYN
+904 LKEAVREYRGYN

-924 ERLRLLL
+924 ERLRKLL
-931 EAYNTREDDLQTD
+931 EAYNTREDDLKTD
-944 MTIVGLVAFSQE
+944 MTIVGLIAFSQE
-956 MVESE
+956 MVEDE
-961 EYAKKNNLSGRE
+961 AYAKKNNLTGRE

>member
-1 MKNIVIYVI
+1 MS
-10 LLFDNPKKRGFN
+10 D
-22 MNEIK
+22 IK
-27 FTESSLEVALIERL
+27 FTESSLEIAVIEQL
-41 TKLGYDYA
+41 QELGYDYA
-49 IDTDQWYLS
+49 IDTDQWCLS
-58 RSLDSFINEEL
+58 RALDSFINEEL
-69 LIDRLAVI
+69 LLDRLMAI
-77 NKGIKVSVL
+77 NPGVKVSVL
-86 EQAITRLKN
+86 EQAISRIKT

-103 RNHIVHNWLVDGI
+103 RNHIVHRWLTDGM

-131 IDFANPKNNVFQVA
+131 LDFARPDNNVFQVA

-166 GIPLVIF
+166 GIPLVVF
-173 ELKSIEYSENTFIE
+173 ELKSIEYNEDTFIE

-198 ADGYRYDIPTLFNY
+198 SDGYRYDIPTLFNY

-227 TMTSD
+227 TLTSD

-245 IGYKKDYA
+245 IGYKKNYA
-253 YKLDVLLEGLFEP
+253 YKLDVLLEGLLKP

-282 DKERPIKI
+282 DKEKPIKI
-290 LAQYHQYFG
+290 LSQYHQYFG
-299 VKKAYNSIKNHLKP
+299 VKKAYESIKKSLKP
-313 SGDGKAGIVWHTQGS
+313 EGTGKAGIVWHTQGS

-339 KLITDIEMN
+339 KLITDIEMR
-348 NPTIVVLTDRND
+348 NPTVVILTDRND
-360 LDDQLFTTFSNAA
+360 LDNQLYITFSNAS

-378 RPIQVSSRLDLLDKV
+378 RPVQVESREDLLEKI
-393 GAVKEGGVL
+393 GAVKEGGIIFTTL
-402 FSTIQKFDKDNI
+402 QKFDKANI
-414 VPNKRTNIIV
+414 VPNNRSNIVV

-431 SHYGVD
+431 SHYGID
-437 EKIVLKKNDDGTI
+437 EKIVLKENPDGTY
-450 TSWSKYGTEKY
+450 SSYSKYGYAKY
-461 IRDALPGATFIGF
+461 IRDALPEATYIGF

-479 ETDDKSTSAIFGE
+479 ESGDHSTSAIFGE
-492 TIDRYDMTQS
+492 TVDTYDMTQS

-523 EDKLKEIDKYYDD
+523 DGKLKEIDAYYDE
-536 LADQGVTDDI
+536 LAQQGVSDDI
-546 IEESKTKLTSMEVI
+546 IEESKSKLSSMEVI
-560 VGDKD
+560 IGDKD

-570 ATDILEHYT
+570 ATDILAHY
-579 DRKNFLN
+579 DERKDILS

-593 MSRKIAAKLYYQII
+593 MSRDIAFKLYK
-607 ELAPELKESIAL
+607 ELVAQAPEKESEIA
-619 VVTESNKDT
+619 VIVTESNKDT
-628 EEERKLFKDKAFRE
+628 DEKRELFKDKAYRE
-642 NAAKEFKR
+642 NMAKEFKK
-650 KDGKV
+650 KDGSI
-655 KIAIVVDMWLT
+655 KIVIVVDMWLT

-709 IGIKRSLEQALN
+709 IGIKRSLEEALN
-721 TYTARDKELN
+721 IYTARDKELN

-752 MFYHVDKKGFFGGS
+752 LFYKVDKKGFFGGS

-779 FVFATEETKKAY
+779 FVFTTEDIKKAY
-791 LVVTK
+791 LQITK
-796 QLKDGYAVAI
+796 QLKDAYAVAI
-806 GILDADYKKRVLYYL
+806 GILDADYKKKVLYYL
-821 SVRHFVQKVE
+821 AVRHFVQKVE
-831 RGNMPTGITPETINR
+831 RGNMPHNITPESINK
-846 HVEELIAEA
+846 HVADLIAEA

-862 ILTKVEDSDKNRDIW
+862 ILTKVEDTEENRDIW
-877 DLLSEEKIEK
+877 DLLSEEKVEK

-904 LKEAVREYRSYN
+904 LKEAVKEYRGYN

-924 ERLRLLL
+924 ERLRKLL
-931 EAYNTREDDLQTD
+931 EAYNTREDDLKTD
-944 MTIVGLVAFSQE
+944 ITIVGLIAFSQE

-961 EYAKKNNLSGRE
+961 EYAKKNNLTGRE
-973 RAFYDALVANKSAVE
+973 RAFYDALVANKSAME

-1038 PDYTEEAI
+1038 PEYSEEAI

>member
-1 MKNIVIYVI
+1 MS
-10 LLFDNPKKRGFN
+10 
-22 MNEIK
+22 EIK
-27 FTESSLEVALIERL
+27 FTESSLEVAIIEQL
-41 TKLGYDYA
+41 TELGYDYA
-49 IDTDQWYLS
+49 IDTDQWSLS

-69 LIDRLAVI
+69 LLDRLTAI
-77 NKGIKVSVL
+77 NPGVKTDIL
-86 EQAITRLKN
+86 EQAIAKLKN
-95 LDNPSLFE
+95 IDNPSLFE
-103 RNHIVHNWLVDGI
+103 RNHIVHKWLTDGI
-116 QVEDYESDVN
+116 QVEDYHSDVN
-126 PLVRF
+126 PLIRF
-131 IDFANPKNNVFQVA
+131 IDFHNIKNNVFQVA

-152 NRNLRIPDVIIFVN
+152 SRNLRIPDVILFVN

-173 ELKSIEYSENTFIE
+173 ELKSIEYNEDTFIE

-198 ADGYRYDIPTLFNY
+198 ADGYRFDIPTLFNY

-227 TMTSD
+227 TLTSD
-232 ITRYNEWKSVDGE
+232 ITRYNEWKSIDGE
-245 IGYKKDYA
+245 AGYKKNYA
-253 YKLDVLLEGLFEP
+253 YKLDVLLEGLLKPE
-266 ARLLD
+266 RLLD
-271 VIKNNLFFMNK
+271 IIKNNLFFMNS
-282 DKERPIKI
+282 DKEKPVKI
-290 LAQYHQYFG
+290 LSQYHQYFG
-299 VKKAYNSIKNHLKP
+299 VKKAYDSIKHSLKP
-313 SGDGKAGIVWHTQGS
+313 QGDGKAGIVWHTQGS
-328 GKSFSMVMLAH
+328 GKSFTMVMLAH
-339 KLITDIEMN
+339 KLITDLEMK

-360 LDDQLFTTFSNAA
+360 LDNQLFGTFSNAA

-378 RPIQVSSRLDLLDKV
+378 RPVQVESREDLLEKI
-393 GAVKEGGVL
+393 GSIKEGGIIFTTL
-402 FSTIQKFDKDNI
+402 QKFDKNNI
-414 VPNKRTNIIV
+414 VPNKRTNIVV

-431 SHYGVD
+431 SHYGID
-437 EKIVLKKNDDGTI
+437 EQIIYKKNPDGTF
-450 TSWSKYGTEKY
+450 TSISKYGYAKY
-461 IRDALPGATFIGF
+461 IRDALPEATYIGF

-479 ETDDKSTSAIFGE
+479 ESGDHSTSAIFGK
-492 TIDRYDMTQS
+492 TVDTYDMTQS

-523 EDKLKEIDKYYDD
+523 DGKLKEIDKYYDD
-536 LADQGVTDDI
+536 LANQNVSDDV
-546 IEESKTKLTSMEVI
+546 IEESKSKWSSMEVI
-560 VGDKD
+560 IGDDD
-565 RLRLL
+565 RLHLL
-570 ATDILEHYT
+570 ASDILKHY
-579 DRKNFLN
+579 DERKDVLN

-607 ELAPELKESIAL
+607 GLAPELKEQVAL
-619 VVTESNKDT
+619 VVTESNKDS
-628 EEERKLFKDKAFRE
+628 EEERKLFKDKAYRE

-650 KDGKV
+650 KDGSI

-695 RVHVGKESG
+695 RVNVGKESG

-709 IGIKRSLEQALN
+709 IGIKRSLEEALN

-731 LRDIQETAK
+731 LRDIQDTAK
-740 SILDEKLSILDE
+740 SILEEKLSILDE
-752 MFYHVDKKGFFGGS
+752 MFFHVDKKGFFGGT

-779 FVFATEETKKAY
+779 FVLSTDEIKKAY
-791 LVVTK
+791 LQLTK
-796 QLKDGYAVAI
+796 QLKDAYVVAI
-806 GILDADYKKRVLYYL
+806 GILDEDYKKKVLYYL
-821 SVRHFVQKVE
+821 AVRHFVQKVE
-831 RGNMPTGITPETINR
+831 RGNLPTNITPESINK

-855 IKGDEVK
+855 IKGDEVE
-862 ILTKVEDSDKNRDIW
+862 ILTKVEDTEQNRDIW
-877 DLLSEEKIEK
+877 DLLSEEKVEK

-904 LKEAVREYRSYN
+904 LKEAVREYRGYN

-924 ERLRLLL
+924 ERLRKLL
-931 EAYNTREDDLQTD
+931 EAYNTREDDLKTD
-944 MTIVGLVAFSQE
+944 MTIVGLIAFSQE
-956 MVESE
+956 MVEE
-961 EYAKKNNLSGRE
+961 EAYAKKNNLTGRE
-973 RAFYDALVANKSAVE
+973 RAFYDALVANKSAIE

>member
-1 MKNIVIYVI
+1 MS
-10 LLFDNPKKRGFN
+10 
-22 MNEIK
+22 EIK
-27 FTESSLEVALIERL
+27 FTESSLEVAIIEQL
-41 TKLGYDYA
+41 TELGYDYA
-49 IDTDQWYLS
+49 IDTDQWSLS

-69 LIDRLAVI
+69 LLDRLTAI
-77 NKGIKVSVL
+77 NPGVKTDIL
-86 EQAITRLKN
+86 EQAIAMLKN
-95 LDNPSLFE
+95 IDNPSLFE
-103 RNHIVHNWLVDGI
+103 RNHIVHKWLTDGI
-116 QVEDYESDVN
+116 QVEDYHSDVN
-126 PLVRF
+126 PLIRF
-131 IDFANPKNNVFQVA
+131 IDFHNIKNNVFQVA

-152 NRNLRIPDVIIFVN
+152 SRNLRIPDVILFVN

-173 ELKSIEYSENTFIE
+173 ELKSIEYNEDTFIE

-198 ADGYRYDIPTLFNY
+198 ADGYRFDIPTLFNY

-227 TMTSD
+227 TLTSD
-232 ITRYNEWKSVDGE
+232 ITRYNEWKSIDGE
-245 IGYKKDYA
+245 AGYKKNYA
-253 YKLDVLLEGLFEP
+253 YKLDVLLEGLLKPE
-266 ARLLD
+266 RLLD
-271 VIKNNLFFMNK
+271 VIKNNLFFMNS
-282 DKERPIKI
+282 DKEKPVKI
-290 LAQYHQYFG
+290 LSQYHQYFG
-299 VKKAYNSIKNHLKP
+299 VKKAYDSIKHSLKP
-313 SGDGKAGIVWHTQGS
+313 QGDGKAGIVWHTQGS
-328 GKSFSMVMLAH
+328 GKSFTMVMLAH
-339 KLITDIEMN
+339 KLITDLEMK

-360 LDDQLFTTFSNAA
+360 LDNQLFGTFSNAA

-378 RPIQVSSRLDLLDKV
+378 RPVQVESREALLEKI
-393 GAVKEGGVL
+393 GSIKEGGIIFTTL
-402 FSTIQKFDKDNI
+402 QKFDKNNI
-414 VPNKRTNIIV
+414 VPNKRTNIVV

-431 SHYGVD
+431 SHYGID
-437 EKIVLKKNDDGTI
+437 EQIVYKKNPDGTF
-450 TSWSKYGTEKY
+450 TSISKYGYAKY
-461 IRDALPGATFIGF
+461 IRDALPEATYIGF

-479 ETDDKSTSAIFGE
+479 ESGDHSTSAIFGK
-492 TIDRYDMTQS
+492 TVDTYDMTQS

-523 EDKLKEIDKYYDD
+523 DGKLKEIDKYYDD
-536 LADQGVTDDI
+536 LANQNVSDDV
-546 IEESKTKLTSMEVI
+546 IEESKSKWSSMEVI
-560 VGDKD
+560 IGDDD
-565 RLRLL
+565 RLHLL
-570 ATDILEHYT
+570 ASDILKHYNE
-579 DRKNFLN
+579 RKDVLN

-607 ELAPELKESIAL
+607 GLAPELKEQVAL
-619 VVTESNKDT
+619 VVTESNKDS
-628 EEERKLFKDKAFRE
+628 EEERKLFKDKAYRE

-650 KDGKV
+650 KDGSI

-695 RVHVGKESG
+695 RVNIGKESG

-709 IGIKRSLEQALN
+709 IGIKRSLEEALN

-731 LRDIQETAK
+731 LRDIQDTAK
-740 SILDEKLSILDE
+740 SILEEKLSILDE
-752 MFYHVDKKGFFGGS
+752 MFFHVDKQGFFGGS
-766 NSVRLKAIQNGAD
+766 NSVRLRAIQNGAD
-779 FVFATEETKKAY
+779 FVLSTDDIKKAY
-791 LVVTK
+791 LQLTK
-796 QLKDGYAVAI
+796 QLKDAYVVAI
-806 GILDADYKKRVLYYL
+806 GILDEDYKKKVLYYL
-821 SVRHFVQKVE
+821 AVRHFVQKVE
-831 RGNMPTGITPETINR
+831 RGNLPTNITPESINK

-855 IKGDEVK
+855 IKGDEVE
-862 ILTKVEDSDKNRDIW
+862 ILTKVEDTEQNRDIW
-877 DLLSEEKIEK
+877 DLLSEEKVEK

-904 LKEAVREYRSYN
+904 LKEAVREYRGYN

-924 ERLRLLL
+924 ERLRKLL
-931 EAYNTREDDLQTD
+931 EAYNTREDDLKTD
-944 MTIVGLVAFSQE
+944 MTIVGLIAFSQE
-956 MVESE
+956 MVEDE
-961 EYAKKNNLSGRE
+961 AYAKKNNLTGRE

>member
-1 MKNIVIYVI
+1 MS
-10 LLFDNPKKRGFN
+10 
-22 MNEIK
+22 EIK
-27 FTESSLEVALIERL
+27 FTESSLEVAIIEQL
-41 TKLGYDYA
+41 TELGYDYA
-49 IDTDQWYLS
+49 IDTDQWSLS

-69 LIDRLAVI
+69 LLDRLTAI
-77 NKGIKVSVL
+77 NPGVKTDIL
-86 EQAITRLKN
+86 EQAIAMLKN
-95 LDNPSLFE
+95 IDNPSLFE
-103 RNHIVHNWLVDGI
+103 RNHIVHKWLTDGI
-116 QVEDYESDVN
+116 QVEDYHSDVN
-126 PLVRF
+126 PLIRF
-131 IDFANPKNNVFQVA
+131 IDFDNIKNNVFQVA

-152 NRNLRIPDVIIFVN
+152 SRNLRIPDVILFVN

-173 ELKSIEYSENTFIE
+173 ELKSIEYNEDTFIE

-198 ADGYRYDIPTLFNY
+198 ADGYRFDIPTLFNY

-227 TMTSD
+227 TLTSD
-232 ITRYNEWKSVDGE
+232 ITRYNEWKSIDGE
-245 IGYKKDYA
+245 AGYKKNYA
-253 YKLDVLLEGLFEP
+253 YKLDVLLEGLLKPE
-266 ARLLD
+266 RLLD
-271 VIKNNLFFMNK
+271 VIKNNLFFMNS
-282 DKERPIKI
+282 DKEKPVKI
-290 LAQYHQYFG
+290 LSQYHQYFG
-299 VKKAYNSIKNHLKP
+299 VKKAYDSIKHSLKP
-313 SGDGKAGIVWHTQGS
+313 QGDGKAGIVWHTQGS
-328 GKSFSMVMLAH
+328 GKSFTMVMLAH
-339 KLITDIEMN
+339 KLITDLEMK

-360 LDDQLFTTFSNAA
+360 LDNQLFGTFSNAA

-378 RPIQVSSRLDLLDKV
+378 RPVQVESREDLLEKI
-393 GAVKEGGVL
+393 GSIKEGGIIFTTL
-402 FSTIQKFDKDNI
+402 QKFDKNNI
-414 VPNKRTNIIV
+414 VPNKRTNIVV

-431 SHYGVD
+431 SQYGID
-437 EKIVLKKNDDGTI
+437 EQIVYKKNPDGTF
-450 TSWSKYGTEKY
+450 TSISKYGYAKY
-461 IRDALPGATFIGF
+461 IRDALPEATYIGF

-479 ETDDKSTSAIFGE
+479 ESGDHSTSAIFGK
-492 TIDRYDMTQS
+492 TVDTYDMTQS

-523 EDKLKEIDKYYDD
+523 DGKLKEIDKYYDD
-536 LADQGVTDDI
+536 LANQNVSDDV
-546 IEESKTKLTSMEVI
+546 IEESKSKWSSMEVI
-560 VGDKD
+560 IGDDD
-565 RLRLL
+565 RLHLL
-570 ATDILEHYT
+570 ASDILKHYNE
-579 DRKNFLN
+579 RKDVLN

-607 ELAPELKESIAL
+607 GLAPELKEQIAL
-619 VVTESNKDT
+619 VVTESNKDS
-628 EEERKLFKDKAFRE
+628 EEERKLFKDKAYRE

-650 KDGKV
+650 KDGSI

-695 RVHVGKESG
+695 RVNVGKESG

-709 IGIKRSLEQALN
+709 IGIKRSLEEALN

-731 LRDIQETAK
+731 LRDIQDTAK
-740 SILDEKLSILDE
+740 SILEEKLSILDE
-752 MFYHVDKKGFFGGS
+752 MFFHVDKKGFFGGT

-779 FVFATEETKKAY
+779 FVLSTEDIKKAY
-791 LVVTK
+791 LQLTK
-796 QLKDGYAVAI
+796 QLKDAYVVAI
-806 GILDADYKKRVLYYL
+806 GILDEDYKKKVLYYL
-821 SVRHFVQKVE
+821 AVRHFVQKVE
-831 RGNMPTGITPETINR
+831 RGNLPTNITPESINK

-855 IKGDEVK
+855 IKGDEVE
-862 ILTKVEDSDKNRDIW
+862 ILTKVEDTEQNRDIW
-877 DLLSEEKIEK
+877 DLLSEEKVEK

-904 LKEAVREYRSYN
+904 LKEAVREYRGYN

-924 ERLRLLL
+924 ERLRKLL
-931 EAYNTREDDLQTD
+931 EAYNTREDDLKTD
-944 MTIVGLVAFSQE
+944 MTIVGLIAFSQE
-956 MVESE
+956 MVEE
-961 EYAKKNNLSGRE
+961 EAYAKKNNLTGRE

-999 MELKAIVEEYAT
+999 MELKTIVEEYAT

>member
-1 MKNIVIYVI
+1 MS
-10 LLFDNPKKRGFN
+10 
-22 MNEIK
+22 EIK
-27 FTESSLEVALIERL
+27 FTESSLEVAIIEQL
-41 TKLGYDYA
+41 TELGYDYA
-49 IDTDQWYLS
+49 IDTDQWSLS

-69 LIDRLAVI
+69 LLDRLTAI
-77 NKGIKVSVL
+77 NPGVKTDIL
-86 EQAITRLKN
+86 EQAIAMLKN
-95 LDNPSLFE
+95 IDNPSLFE
-103 RNHIVHNWLVDGI
+103 RNHIVHKWLTDGI
-116 QVEDYESDVN
+116 QVEDYHSDVN
-126 PLVRF
+126 PLIRF
-131 IDFANPKNNVFQVA
+131 IDFDNIKNNVFQVA

-152 NRNLRIPDVIIFVN
+152 SRNLRIPDVILFVN

-173 ELKSIEYSENTFIE
+173 ELKSIEYNEDTFIE

-198 ADGYRYDIPTLFNY
+198 ADGYRFDIPTLFNY

-227 TMTSD
+227 TLTSD
-232 ITRYNEWKSVDGE
+232 ITRYNEWKSIDGE
-245 IGYKKDYA
+245 VGYKKNYA
-253 YKLDVLLEGLFEP
+253 YKLDVLLEGLLKPE
-266 ARLLD
+266 RLLD
-271 VIKNNLFFMNK
+271 VIKNNLFFMNS
-282 DKERPIKI
+282 DKEKPVKI
-290 LAQYHQYFG
+290 LSQYHQYFG
-299 VKKAYNSIKNHLKP
+299 VKKAYDSIKLSLKP
-313 SGDGKAGIVWHTQGS
+313 QGDGKAGIVWHTQGS
-328 GKSFSMVMLAH
+328 GKSFTMVMLAH
-339 KLITDIEMN
+339 KLITDLEMK

-360 LDDQLFTTFSNAA
+360 LDNQLFGTFSNAA

-378 RPIQVSSRLDLLDKV
+378 RPVQVESREDLLEKI
-393 GAVKEGGVL
+393 GSIKEGGIIFTTL
-402 FSTIQKFDKDNI
+402 QKFDKNNI
-414 VPNKRTNIIV
+414 VPNKRTNIVV

-431 SHYGVD
+431 SHYGID
-437 EKIVLKKNDDGTI
+437 EQIVYKKNPDGTFSSI
-450 TSWSKYGTEKY
+450 SKYGYAKY
-461 IRDALPGATFIGF
+461 IRDALPEATYIGF

-479 ETDDKSTSAIFGE
+479 ESGDHSTSAIFGK
-492 TIDRYDMTQS
+492 TVDTYDMTQS

-523 EDKLKEIDKYYDD
+523 DGKLKEIDKYYDD
-536 LADQGVTDDI
+536 LANQNVSDDV
-546 IEESKTKLTSMEVI
+546 IEESKSKWSSMEVI
-560 VGDKD
+560 IGDDD
-565 RLRLL
+565 RLHLL
-570 ATDILEHYT
+570 ASDILKHYNE
-579 DRKNFLN
+579 RKDVLN

-607 ELAPELKESIAL
+607 GLAPELKEQVAL
-619 VVTESNKDT
+619 VVTESNKDS
-628 EEERKLFKDKAFRE
+628 EEERKLFKDKAYRE

-650 KDGKV
+650 KDGSI

-695 RVHVGKESG
+695 RVNVGKESG

-709 IGIKRSLEQALN
+709 IGIKRSLEEALN

-731 LRDIQETAK
+731 LRDIQDTAK
-740 SILDEKLSILDE
+740 SILEEKLSILDE
-752 MFYHVDKKGFFGGS
+752 MFFHVDKKGFFGGT

-779 FVFATEETKKAY
+779 FVLSTDDIKKAY
-791 LVVTK
+791 LQLTK
-796 QLKDGYAVAI
+796 QLKDAYVVAI
-806 GILDADYKKRVLYYL
+806 GILDEDYKKKVLYYL
-821 SVRHFVQKVE
+821 AVRHFVQKVE
-831 RGNMPTGITPETINR
+831 RGNLPTNITPESINK

-855 IKGDEVK
+855 IKGDEVE
-862 ILTKVEDSDKNRDIW
+862 ILTKVEDTEQNRDIW
-877 DLLSEEKIEK
+877 DLLSEEKVEK

-904 LKEAVREYRSYN
+904 LKEAVREYRGYN

-924 ERLRLLL
+924 ERLRKLL
-931 EAYNTREDDLQTD
+931 EAYNTREDDLKTD
-944 MTIVGLVAFSQE
+944 MTIVGLIAFSQE
-956 MVESE
+956 MVEDE
-961 EYAKKNNLSGRE
+961 AYAKKNNLTGRE

>member
-1 MKNIVIYVI
+1 MSKIQ
-10 LLFDNPKKRGFN
+10 
-22 MNEIK
+22 
-27 FTESSLEVALIERL
+27 FTESSLELAIIEQL
-41 TKLGYDYA
+41 EELGYNYA
-49 IDTDQWYLS
+49 IETDQWFLS
-58 RSLDSFINEEL
+58 RALDSFINEEL
-69 LIDRLAVI
+69 LLDRLSVI
-77 NKGIKVSVL
+77 NPGVRIPIL
-86 EQAITRLKN
+86 EQAISMLKN

-103 RNHIVHNWLVDGI
+103 RNHIVHKWLTDGI
-116 QVEDYESDVN
+116 QIEDYESDVN

-131 IDFANPKNNVFQVA
+131 VDFANVKNNVFQVA

-152 NRNLRIPDVIIFVN
+152 SRNLRIPDVILFVN

-173 ELKSIEYSENTFIE
+173 ELKSLEYNEDTFIE

-227 TMTSD
+227 TLTSD
-232 ITRYNEWKSVDGE
+232 LTRYNEWKSVDGE
-245 IGYKKDYA
+245 IGYKKNYA
-253 YKLDVLLEGLFEP
+253 FKLQVLLEGLLQP

-282 DKERPIKI
+282 DKEKPIKI

-299 VKKAYNSIKNHLKP
+299 VKKAYDSIKRSLKP
-313 SGDGKAGIVWHTQGS
+313 EGSGKAGIVWHTQGS

-339 KLITDIEMN
+339 KLITDIEMC

-360 LDDQLFTTFSNAA
+360 LDSQLFSTFSNAA

-378 RPIQVSSRLDLLDKV
+378 RPVQVESRDDLLEKI
-393 GAVKEGGVL
+393 GSVKEGGIIFTTL
-402 FSTIQKFDKDNI
+402 QKFDKTRI
-414 VPNKRTNIIV
+414 IPNPRTNIIV
-424 ISDEAHR
+424 LSDEAHR
-431 SHYGVD
+431 SHYGID
-437 EKIVLKKNDDGTI
+437 EQIIYRQNDDGTY
-450 TSWSKYGTEKY
+450 SSFSKYGYAKY
-461 IRDALPGATFIGF
+461 IRDALPEATYIGF

-479 ETDDKSTSAIFGE
+479 EAGDHSTSAIFGE
-492 TIDRYDMTQS
+492 TVDRYDMTQA
-502 VEDGSTVKIF
+502 VEDGATVKIF

-523 EDKLKEIDKYYDD
+523 EGKLKEIDAYYEE
-536 LADQGVTDDI
+536 LTKEGVSEDI
-546 IEESKTKLTSMEVI
+546 IEESKAKLTSMEVI
-560 VGDKD
+560 IGDKD
-565 RLRLL
+565 RLLLL
-570 ATDILEHYT
+570 AKDILEHYNE
-579 DRKNFLN
+579 RKNILN

-593 MSRKIAAKLYYQII
+593 MSRKIAARLYNLLI
-607 ELAPELKESIAL
+607 ELAPELKDVTAL

-628 EEERKLFKDKAFRE
+628 EEERKLFKDKAHRE
-642 NAAKEFKR
+642 SAAKEFKR
-650 KDGKV
+650 KDGSI

-709 IGIKRSLEQALN
+709 IGIKRSLEEALN
-721 TYTARDKELN
+721 VYTARDKELN

-752 MFYHVDKKGFFGGS
+752 MFHKVDKKGFFGGS

-779 FVFATEETKKAY
+779 FVFTKEEYKKAY
-791 LVVTK
+791 LHVTK
-796 QLKDGYAVAI
+796 QLKDAYAVAI
-806 GILDADYKKRVLYYL
+806 GILDADYKKKVLYYL
-821 SVRHFVQKVE
+821 SVRHFIQKVE
-831 RGNMPTGITPETINR
+831 RGNMPTHITPETINR

-855 IKGDEVK
+855 IKGDEVT
-862 ILTKVEDSDKNRDIW
+862 ILTKVEDTDQNRNIW
-877 DLLSEEKIEK
+877 DLLSEEKVEK

-904 LKEAVREYRSYN
+904 LKEAVREYRGYN

-924 ERLRLLL
+924 ERLRKLL
-931 EAYNTREDDLQTD
+931 EAYNTREDDIQTD
-944 MTIVGLVAFSQE
+944 LTIVGLIAFSQE
-956 MVESE
+956 MVEDE
-961 EYAKKNNLSGRE
+961 ENAKKNKLSGRE

-1038 PDYTEEAI
+1038 PDFTEEAI

>member
-1 MKNIVIYVI
+1 
-10 LLFDNPKKRGFN
+10 
-22 MNEIK
+22 
-27 FTESSLEVALIERL
+27 
-41 TKLGYDYA
+41 
-49 IDTDQWYLS
+49 
-58 RSLDSFINEEL
+58 
-69 LIDRLAVI
+69 
-77 NKGIKVSVL
+77 
-86 EQAITRLKN
+86 
-95 LDNPSLFE
+95 
-103 RNHIVHNWLVDGI
+103 
-116 QVEDYESDVN
+116 
-126 PLVRF
+126 
-131 IDFANPKNNVFQVA
+131 
-145 NQLKFKE
+145 
-152 NRNLRIPDVIIFVN
+152 DVIIFVN
-166 GIPLVIF
+166 GIPLVVF
-173 ELKSIEYSENTFIE
+173 ELKSIEYNEDTFIE

-198 ADGYRYDIPTLFNY
+198 SDGYRYDIPTLFNY

-227 TMTSD
+227 TLTSD

-245 IGYKKDYA
+245 IGYKKNYA
-253 YKLDVLLEGLFEP
+253 YKLDVLLEGLLKP

-282 DKERPIKI
+282 DKEKPIKI
-290 LAQYHQYFG
+290 LSQYHQYFG
-299 VKKAYNSIKNHLKP
+299 VKKAYESIKKNLKP
-313 SGDGKAGIVWHTQGS
+313 AGSGKAGIVWHTQGS

-339 KLITDIEMN
+339 KLITDIEMR
-348 NPTIVVLTDRND
+348 NPTVVILTDRND
-360 LDDQLFTTFSNAA
+360 LDNQLYTTFSNAA

-378 RPIQVSSRLDLLDKV
+378 RPVQVESREDLLAKI
-393 GAVKEGGVL
+393 GAVKEGGIIFTTL
-402 FSTIQKFDKDNI
+402 QKFDKANI
-414 VPNKRTNIIV
+414 VPNNRSNIVV

-431 SHYGVD
+431 SHYGID
-437 EKIVLKKNDDGTI
+437 EKIVLKENPDGTY
-450 TSWSKYGTEKY
+450 SSYSKYGYAKY
-461 IRDALPGATFIGF
+461 IRDALPEATYIGF

-479 ETDDKSTSAIFGE
+479 ESGDHSTSAIFGE
-492 TIDRYDMTQS
+492 TVDTYDMTQS

-523 EDKLKEIDKYYDD
+523 DGKLKEIDAYYDD
-536 LADQGVTDDI
+536 LAQQGVSDDI
-546 IEESKTKLTSMEVI
+546 IEESKSKLSSMEVI
-560 VGDKD
+560 IGDKD

-570 ATDILEHYT
+570 ATDILAHYD
-579 DRKNFLN
+579 DRKDILS

-593 MSRKIAAKLYYQII
+593 MSRDIAYKLYK
-607 ELAPELKESIAL
+607 ELVAQAPEKESEIA
-619 VVTESNKDT
+619 VIVTESNKDT
-628 EEERKLFKDKAFRE
+628 DEKRELFKDKAYRE
-642 NAAKEFKR
+642 NMAKEFKK
-650 KDGKV
+650 KDGSI
-655 KIAIVVDMWLT
+655 KIVIVVDMWLT

-709 IGIKRSLEQALN
+709 IGIKRSLEEALN
-721 TYTARDKELN
+721 IYTARDKELN

-752 MFYHVDKKGFFGGS
+752 LFYKVDKKGFFNGS

-779 FVFATEETKKAY
+779 FVFTTEEIRKAY
-791 LVVTK
+791 LQITK
-796 QLKDGYAVAI
+796 QLKDAYVVAI
-806 GILDADYKKRVLYYL
+806 GILDADYKKKVLYYL
-821 SVRHFVQKVE
+821 AVRHFVQKVE
-831 RGNMPTGITPETINR
+831 RGNMPHNITPESINK
-846 HVEELIAEA
+846 HVADLIAEA

-862 ILTKVEDSDKNRDIW
+862 ILTKVEDTEENRDIW
-877 DLLSEEKIEK
+877 DLLSEEKVEK

-904 LKEAVREYRSYN
+904 LKEAVKEYRGYN

-924 ERLRLLL
+924 ERLRKLL
-931 EAYNTREDDLQTD
+931 EAYNTREDDLKTD
-944 MTIVGLVAFSQE
+944 ITIVGLIAFSQE

-961 EYAKKNNLSGRE
+961 EYAKKNNLTGRE
-973 RAFYDALVANKSAVE
+973 RAFYDALVANKSAME

-1038 PDYTEEAI
+1038 PEYSEEAI

>member
-1 MKNIVIYVI
+1 MS
-10 LLFDNPKKRGFN
+10 
-22 MNEIK
+22 EIK
-27 FTESSLEVALIERL
+27 FTESSLEIAVIEQL
-41 TKLGYDYA
+41 VELGYDYA
-49 IDTDQWYLS
+49 IDTDQWCLS
-58 RSLDSFINEEL
+58 RPLDAFINEEL
-69 LIDRLAVI
+69 LLGRLMAI
-77 NKGIKVSVL
+77 NPGVKISVL
-86 EQAITRLKN
+86 EQAISRLKT

-103 RNHIVHNWLVDGI
+103 RNHVVHKWLTDGM

-131 IDFANPKNNVFQVA
+131 IDFAHTEKNVFQVA

-152 NRNLRIPDVIIFVN
+152 NRNLRIPDVILFVN
-166 GIPLVIF
+166 GIPLIVF
-173 ELKSIEYSENTFIE
+173 ELKSIEYGEDTFIE

-198 ADGYRYDIPTLFNY
+198 SDGYRYDIPTLFNY

-227 TMTSD
+227 TLTSD

-245 IGYKKDYA
+245 IGYKKNYA
-253 YKLDVLLEGLFEP
+253 YKLDVLLEGLMKPE
-266 ARLLD
+266 RLLD

-282 DKERPIKI
+282 DKEKPIKI
-290 LAQYHQYFG
+290 LSQYHQYFG
-299 VKKAYNSIKNHLKP
+299 VKKAYESVKKSLKP
-313 SGDGKAGIVWHTQGS
+313 IGTGKAGIVWHTQGS

-339 KLITDIEMN
+339 KLITDIEMR
-348 NPTIVVLTDRND
+348 NPTVVILTDRND
-360 LDDQLFTTFSNAA
+360 LDNQLYTTFSNAS

-378 RPIQVSSRLDLLDKV
+378 RPVQVESREDLLEKI
-393 GAVKEGGVL
+393 GAVKEGGIIFTTL
-402 FSTIQKFDKDNI
+402 QKFDKAKI
-414 VPNKRTNIIV
+414 VPNNRSNIVV

-431 SHYGVD
+431 SHYGID
-437 EKIVLKKNDDGTI
+437 EKIVVKENPDG
-450 TSWSKYGTEKY
+450 SYSSYSKYGYAKY
-461 IRDALPGATFIGF
+461 IRDALPEATYIGF

-479 ETDDKSTSAIFGE
+479 ESGDHSTSAIFGE
-492 TIDRYDMTQS
+492 TVDTYDMTQS

-523 EDKLKEIDKYYDD
+523 DGKLKEIDAYYEE
-536 LADQGVTDDI
+536 LAQQGVSDDI
-546 IEESKTKLTSMEVI
+546 IEESKSKLSSMEVI
-560 VGDKD
+560 IGDRD

-570 ATDILEHYT
+570 ATDILAHYEE
-579 DRKNFLN
+579 RKDILS

-593 MSRKIAAKLYYQII
+593 MSRDIAFKLYK
-607 ELAPELKESIAL
+607 ELIAQAPEKEPEIA
-619 VVTESNKDT
+619 VIVTESNKDT
-628 EEERKLFKDKAFRE
+628 DEKRALFRDKAYRE
-642 NAAKEFKR
+642 NMAKEFKK
-650 KDGKV
+650 KDGSI
-655 KIAIVVDMWLT
+655 KIVIVVDMWLT

-695 RVHVGKESG
+695 RVHIGKESG

-709 IGIKRSLEQALN
+709 IGIKRSLEEALN

-752 MFYHVDKKGFFGGS
+752 LFYKVDKKGFFDGS

-779 FVFATEETKKAY
+779 FVFSTEEIKKAY
-791 LVVTK
+791 LQVTK
-796 QLKDGYAVAI
+796 QLKDAYAVAI
-806 GILDADYKKRVLYYL
+806 GVLDSDYKKKVLYYL
-821 SVRHFVQKVE
+821 SVRHFVQKIE
-831 RGNMPTGITPETINR
+831 RGNLPHNITPETINK
-846 HVEELIAEA
+846 HVADLIAEA

-862 ILTKVEDSDKNRDIW
+862 ILTKVEDTEENRDIW
-877 DLLSEEKIEK
+877 DLLSEEKVEK

-904 LKEAVREYRSYN
+904 LKDAVREYRGYN

-924 ERLRLLL
+924 ERLRKLL

-944 MTIVGLVAFSQE
+944 MTIVGLIAFSQE

-961 EYAKKNNLSGRE
+961 DYAKKNNLTGRE
-973 RAFYDALVANKSAVE
+973 RAFYDALVANKSATE

-999 MELKAIVEEYAT
+999 LELKAIVEEYAT

-1038 PDYTEEAI
+1038 PEYSEEAI

>member
-1 MKNIVIYVI
+1 MS
-10 LLFDNPKKRGFN
+10 
-22 MNEIK
+22 EIK
-27 FTESSLEVALIERL
+27 FTESSLEVAIIEQL
-41 TKLGYDYA
+41 TELGYDYA
-49 IDTDQWYLS
+49 IDTDPWSLS

-69 LIDRLAVI
+69 LLDRLTAI
-77 NKGIKVSVL
+77 NPGVKTDIL
-86 EQAITRLKN
+86 EQAIAMLKN
-95 LDNPSLFE
+95 IDNPSLFE
-103 RNHIVHNWLVDGI
+103 RNHIVHKWLTDGI
-116 QVEDYESDVN
+116 QVEDYHSDVN
-126 PLVRF
+126 PLIRF
-131 IDFANPKNNVFQVA
+131 IDFDNIKNNVFQVA

-152 NRNLRIPDVIIFVN
+152 SRNLRIPDVILFVN

-173 ELKSIEYSENTFIE
+173 ELKSIEYNEDTFIE

-193 GRNGE
+193 GRNGKE
-198 ADGYRYDIPTLFNY
+198 DGYRFDIPTLFNY

-227 TMTSD
+227 TLTSD
-232 ITRYNEWKSVDGE
+232 ITRYNEWKSIDGE
-245 IGYKKDYA
+245 VGYKKNYA
-253 YKLDVLLEGLFEP
+253 YKLDVLLEGLLKPE
-266 ARLLD
+266 RLLD
-271 VIKNNLFFMNK
+271 VIKNNLFFMNS
-282 DKERPIKI
+282 DKEKPVKI
-290 LAQYHQYFG
+290 LSQYHQYFG
-299 VKKAYNSIKNHLKP
+299 VKKAYDSIKHSLKP
-313 SGDGKAGIVWHTQGS
+313 QGDGKAGIVWHTQGS
-328 GKSFSMVMLAH
+328 GKSFTMVMLAH
-339 KLITDIEMN
+339 KLITDLEMK

-360 LDDQLFTTFSNAA
+360 LDNQLFGTFSNAA

-378 RPIQVSSRLDLLDKV
+378 RPVQVESREDLLEKI
-393 GAVKEGGVL
+393 GSIKEGGIIFTTL
-402 FSTIQKFDKDNI
+402 QKFDKNNI
-414 VPNKRTNIIV
+414 VPNKRTNIVV

-431 SHYGVD
+431 SHYGID
-437 EKIVLKKNDDGTI
+437 EQIVYKKNPDGTF
-450 TSWSKYGTEKY
+450 TSISKYGYAKY
-461 IRDALPGATFIGF
+461 IRDALPEATYIGF

-479 ETDDKSTSAIFGE
+479 ESGDHSTSAIFGK
-492 TIDRYDMTQS
+492 TVDTYDMTQS

-523 EDKLKEIDKYYDD
+523 DGKLKEIDKYYDD
-536 LADQGVTDDI
+536 LANQNVSDDV
-546 IEESKTKLTSMEVI
+546 IEESKSKWSSMEVI
-560 VGDKD
+560 IGDDD
-565 RLRLL
+565 RLHLL
-570 ATDILEHYT
+570 ASDILKHYNE
-579 DRKNFLN
+579 RKDVLN

-607 ELAPELKESIAL
+607 GLAPELKEQVAL
-619 VVTESNKDT
+619 VVTESNKDS
-628 EEERKLFKDKAFRE
+628 EEERKLFKDKAYRE

-650 KDGKV
+650 KDGSI

-695 RVHVGKESG
+695 RVSVGKESG

-731 LRDIQETAK
+731 LRDIQDTAK
-740 SILDEKLSILDE
+740 SILEEKLSILDE
-752 MFYHVDKKGFFGGS
+752 MFFHVDKKGFFGGT

-779 FVFATEETKKAY
+779 FVLSTDDIKKAY
-791 LVVTK
+791 LQLTK
-796 QLKDGYAVAI
+796 QLKDAYVVAI
-806 GILDADYKKRVLYYL
+806 GILDEDYKKKVLYYL
-821 SVRHFVQKVE
+821 AVRHFVQKVE
-831 RGNMPTGITPETINR
+831 RGNLPTNITPESINK

-855 IKGDEVK
+855 IKGDEVE
-862 ILTKVEDSDKNRDIW
+862 ILTKVEDTEQNRDIW
-877 DLLSEEKIEK
+877 DLLSEEKVEK

-904 LKEAVREYRSYN
+904 LKEAVREYRGYN

-924 ERLRLLL
+924 ERLRKLL
-931 EAYNTREDDLQTD
+931 EAYNTREDDLKTD
-944 MTIVGLVAFSQE
+944 MTIVGLIAFSQE
-956 MVESE
+956 MVEDE
-961 EYAKKNNLSGRE
+961 AYAKKNNLTGRE

-999 MELKAIVEEYAT
+999 NELKTIVEEYST

-1038 PDYTEEAI
+1038 PDYTDEAI

>member
-1 MKNIVIYVI
+1 MSKIQ
-10 LLFDNPKKRGFN
+10 
-22 MNEIK
+22 
-27 FTESSLEVALIERL
+27 FTESSLELAIIEQL
-41 TKLGYDYA
+41 EELGYDYA
-49 IDTDQWYLS
+49 IETDQWFLS
-58 RSLDSFINEEL
+58 RALDSFINEEL
-69 LIDRLAVI
+69 LLDRLVAI
-77 NKGIKVSVL
+77 NPGVRVSVL
-86 EQAITRLKN
+86 ESAIAMLKN

-103 RNHIVHNWLVDGI
+103 RNHIVHRWLTDGI
-116 QVEDYESDVN
+116 QIEDYESDVN

-131 IDFANPKNNVFQVA
+131 VDFTNVKNNVFQVA

-152 NRNLRIPDVIIFVN
+152 SRNLRIPDVILFVN
-166 GIPLVIF
+166 GIPLVVF
-173 ELKSIEYSENTFIE
+173 ELKSIEYSEDTFIE

-227 TMTSD
+227 TLTSD
-232 ITRYNEWKSVDGE
+232 LTRYNEWKSVDGE
-245 IGYKKDYA
+245 IGYKKNYA
-253 YKLDVLLEGLFEP
+253 FKLQVLLEGLLQP

-282 DKERPIKI
+282 DKEKPIKI

-299 VKKAYNSIKNHLKP
+299 VKKAYDSIKRSLKP
-313 SGDGKAGIVWHTQGS
+313 EGSGKAGIVWHTQGS

-339 KLITDIEMN
+339 KLITDIEMC

-360 LDDQLFTTFSNAA
+360 LDSQLFSTFSNAA

-378 RPIQVSSRLDLLDKV
+378 RPVQVESRDDLLEKI
-393 GAVKEGGVL
+393 GSVKEGGIIFTTL
-402 FSTIQKFDKDNI
+402 QKFDKTRI
-414 VPNKRTNIIV
+414 IPNPRTNIIV

-431 SHYGVD
+431 SHYGID
-437 EKIVLKKNDDGTI
+437 EQIIYKQNDDGTY
-450 TSWSKYGTEKY
+450 SSFSKYGYAKY
-461 IRDALPGATFIGF
+461 IRDALPEATYIGF

-479 ETDDKSTSAIFGE
+479 EAGDHSTSAIFGE
-492 TIDRYDMTQS
+492 TVDRYDMTQA
-502 VEDGSTVKIF
+502 VEDGATVKIF

-523 EDKLKEIDKYYDD
+523 EGKLKEIDAYYEE
-536 LADQGVTDDI
+536 LTKEGVSEDI
-546 IEESKTKLTSMEVI
+546 IEESKAKLTSMEVI
-560 VGDKD
+560 IGDKD
-565 RLRLL
+565 RLLLL
-570 ATDILEHYT
+570 AKDILEHYNE
-579 DRKNFLN
+579 RKNILN

-593 MSRKIAAKLYYQII
+593 MSRKIAAKLYNQLM
-607 ELAPELKESIAL
+607 ELAPELRDVTAL

-628 EEERKLFKDKAFRE
+628 EEERKLFKDKAHRE
-642 NAAKEFKR
+642 NTAKEFKR
-650 KDGKV
+650 KDGSI

-677 IDKPMKG
+677 IDKPMRG

-709 IGIKRSLEQALN
+709 IGIKRSLEEALN
-721 TYTARDKELN
+721 VYTARDKELN

-752 MFYHVDKKGFFGGS
+752 MFYKVDKKGFFGGS

-779 FVFATEETKKAY
+779 FVFTKEEYKKAY
-791 LVVTK
+791 LHVTK
-796 QLKDGYAVAI
+796 QLKDAYAVAI
-806 GILDADYKKRVLYYL
+806 GILDADYKKKVLYYL
-821 SVRHFVQKVE
+821 AVRHFIQKVE
-831 RGNMPTGITPETINR
+831 RGNMPTHITPETINK

-855 IKGDEVK
+855 IKGDEVT
-862 ILTKVEDSDKNRDIW
+862 ILTKVEDSDQNRNIW
-877 DLLSEEKIEK
+877 DLLSEEKVEK

-924 ERLRLLL
+924 ERLRKLL
-931 EAYNTREDDLQTD
+931 EAYNTREDDIQTD
-944 MTIVGLVAFSQE
+944 LTIVGLIAFSQE
-956 MVESE
+956 MVEDE
-961 EYAKKNNLSGRE
+961 ENAKKNKLSGRE

-1038 PDYTEEAI
+1038 PDFTEEAI

>member
-1 MKNIVIYVI
+1 MS
-10 LLFDNPKKRGFN
+10 
-22 MNEIK
+22 EIK
-27 FTESSLEVALIERL
+27 FTESSLEVAIIEQL
-41 TKLGYDYA
+41 TELGYDYA
-49 IDTDQWYLS
+49 IDTDQWSLS

-69 LIDRLAVI
+69 LLDRLTSI
-77 NKGIKVSVL
+77 NPGVKTDIL
-86 EQAITRLKN
+86 EQAIAKLKN
-95 LDNPSLFE
+95 IDNPSLFE
-103 RNHIVHNWLVDGI
+103 RNHIVHKWLTDGM
-116 QVEDYESDVN
+116 QVEDYHSDVN
-126 PLVRF
+126 PLIRF
-131 IDFANPKNNVFQVA
+131 IDFDNIKNNVFQVA

-152 NRNLRIPDVIIFVN
+152 SRNLRIPDVILFVN

-173 ELKSIEYSENTFIE
+173 ELKSIEYNEDTFIE

-198 ADGYRYDIPTLFNY
+198 ADGYRFDIPTLFNY

-227 TMTSD
+227 TLTSD
-232 ITRYNEWKSVDGE
+232 ITRYNEWKSIDGE
-245 IGYKKDYA
+245 AGYKKNYA
-253 YKLDVLLEGLFEP
+253 YKLDVLLEGLLKPE
-266 ARLLD
+266 RLLD
-271 VIKNNLFFMNK
+271 VIKNNLFFMNI
-282 DKERPIKI
+282 DKEKPVKI
-290 LAQYHQYFG
+290 LSQYHQYFG
-299 VKKAYNSIKNHLKP
+299 VKKAYDSIKHSLKP
-313 SGDGKAGIVWHTQGS
+313 QGDGKAGIVWHTQGS
-328 GKSFSMVMLAH
+328 GKSFTMVMLAH
-339 KLITDIEMN
+339 KLITDLQMK

-360 LDDQLFTTFSNAA
+360 LDNQLFGTFSNAA

-378 RPIQVSSRLDLLDKV
+378 RPVQVESREDLLEKI
-393 GAVKEGGVL
+393 GSIKEGGIIFTTL
-402 FSTIQKFDKDNI
+402 QKFDKNNI
-414 VPNKRTNIIV
+414 VPNKRTNIVV

-431 SHYGVD
+431 SHYGID
-437 EKIVLKKNDDGTI
+437 EQIVYKKNPDGTF
-450 TSWSKYGTEKY
+450 TSISKYGYAKY
-461 IRDALPGATFIGF
+461 IRDALPEATYIGF

-479 ETDDKSTSAIFGE
+479 ESGDHSTSAIFGK
-492 TIDRYDMTQS
+492 TVDTYDMTQS

-523 EDKLKEIDKYYDD
+523 DGKLKEIDKYYDD
-536 LADQGVTDDI
+536 LANQNVSDDV
-546 IEESKTKLTSMEVI
+546 IEESKSKWSSMEVI
-560 VGDKD
+560 IGDDD
-565 RLRLL
+565 RLHLL
-570 ATDILEHYT
+570 ASDILKHYNE
-579 DRKNFLN
+579 RKDVLN

-607 ELAPELKESIAL
+607 GLAPELKEQVAL
-619 VVTESNKDT
+619 VVTESNKDS
-628 EEERKLFKDKAFRE
+628 EEERKLFKDKAYRE

-650 KDGKV
+650 KDGSI

-695 RVHVGKESG
+695 RVNVGKESG

-709 IGIKRSLEQALN
+709 IGIKRSLEEALN

-731 LRDIQETAK
+731 LRDIQDTAK
-740 SILDEKLSILDE
+740 SILEEKLSILDE
-752 MFYHVDKKGFFGGS
+752 MFFHVDKKGFFGGT

-779 FVFATEETKKAY
+779 FVLSTEDIKKAY
-791 LVVTK
+791 LQLTK
-796 QLKDGYAVAI
+796 QLKDAYVVAI
-806 GILDADYKKRVLYYL
+806 GILDEDYKRKVLYYL
-821 SVRHFVQKVE
+821 AVRHFVQKVE
-831 RGNMPTGITPETINR
+831 RGNLPTNITPESINK

-855 IKGDEVK
+855 IKGDEVE
-862 ILTKVEDSDKNRDIW
+862 ILTKVEDTEQNRDIW
-877 DLLSEEKIEK
+877 DLLSEEKVEK

-904 LKEAVREYRSYN
+904 LKEAVREYRGYN

-924 ERLRLLL
+924 ERLRKLL
-931 EAYNTREDDLQTD
+931 EAYNTREDDLKTD
-944 MTIVGLVAFSQE
+944 MTIVGLIAFSQE
-956 MVESE
+956 MVEDE
-961 EYAKKNNLSGRE
+961 AYAKKNNLTGRE

-999 MELKAIVEEYAT
+999 MELKSIVEEYAT

>member
-1 MKNIVIYVI
+1 MS
-10 LLFDNPKKRGFN
+10 
-22 MNEIK
+22 EIK
-27 FTESSLEVALIERL
+27 FTESSLEVAIIEQL
-41 TKLGYDYA
+41 QELGYDYA
-49 IDTDQWYLS
+49 IDTDQWCLS

-69 LIDRLAVI
+69 LLDRLAVI
-77 NKGIKVSVL
+77 NRGVKMPVL
-86 EQAITRLKN
+86 VQAITMLKT

-103 RNHIVHNWLVDGI
+103 RNHIVHKWLTDGI
-116 QVEDYESDVN
+116 QIEDYDSDVN
-126 PLVRF
+126 PLIRF
-131 IDFANPKNNVFQVA
+131 IDFDNPNNNTFQVA

-173 ELKSIEYSENTFIE
+173 ELKSIEYNEDTFIE

-198 ADGYRYDIPTLFNY
+198 SDGYRFDIPTLFNY

-227 TMTSD
+227 TLTSD
-232 ITRYNEWKSVDGE
+232 ITRYNEWKSIDGE
-245 IGYKKDYA
+245 IGYKKNYA
-253 YKLDVLLEGLFEP
+253 YKLDVLLEGLFKP
-266 ARLLD
+266 TRLLD

-282 DKERPIKI
+282 DKEKPIKI
-290 LAQYHQYFG
+290 LSQYHQYFG
-299 VKKAYNSIKNHLKP
+299 VKKAYESIKRSMKP
-313 SGDGKAGIVWHTQGS
+313 NGNGKAGIVWHTQGS

-339 KLITDIEMN
+339 KLITDIEMQ

-360 LDDQLFTTFSNAA
+360 LDNQLFGTFSNAS

-378 RPIQVSSRLDLLDKV
+378 RPVQVESREDLLKKIGDL
-393 GAVKEGGVL
+393 KEGGIVFTTL
-402 FSTIQKFDKDNI
+402 QKFDKTNI
-414 VPNKRTNIIV
+414 VPNTRTNIVV

-431 SHYGVD
+431 SHYGID
-437 EKIVLKKNDDGTI
+437 EQIMLKKNDDGTM
-450 TSWSKYGTEKY
+450 SSYSKYGYAKY
-461 IRDALPGATFIGF
+461 IRDSLPEATYIGF

-479 ETDDKSTSAIFGE
+479 ESGDHSTSAIFGE
-492 TIDRYDMTQS
+492 TVDTYDMTQS

-523 EDKLKEIDKYYDD
+523 DAKLKEIDAYYDD
-536 LADQGVTDDI
+536 IAKQGVSEDI
-546 IEESKTKLTSMEVI
+546 IEESKSKLSSMEVI
-560 VGDKD
+560 IGDDD
-565 RLRLL
+565 RLQLL
-570 ATDILEHYT
+570 AKDIIEHYNERKDILS
-579 DRKNFLN
+579 

-593 MSRKIAAKLYYQII
+593 MSRKIAAKLYYKLIDI
-607 ELAPELKESIAL
+607 APELKEQIAL
-619 VVTESNKDT
+619 VVTESNKDS
-628 EEERKLFKDKAFRE
+628 EEERKLFKDKAYRE
-642 NAAKEFKR
+642 NVAKEFKR
-650 KDGKV
+650 KDGSI

-709 IGIKRSLEQALN
+709 IGIKRSLEEALN
-721 TYTARDKELN
+721 VYTARDKELN

-752 MFYHVDKKGFFGGS
+752 LFYKVDKKGFFGGS
-766 NSVRLKAIQNGAD
+766 NSIRLKAIQNGAD
-779 FVFATEETKKAY
+779 FVFSTEDIKKAY
-791 LVVTK
+791 LQVTK
-796 QLKDGYAVAI
+796 QLKDAYAVAI
-806 GILDADYKKRVLYYL
+806 GILDNDYKKKVLYYL
-821 SVRHFVQKVE
+821 AVRHFVQKVE
-831 RGNMPTGITPETINR
+831 RGNMPTNITPETINK

-855 IKGDEVK
+855 IKGDEVQ
-862 ILTKVEDSDKNRDIW
+862 ILTKIEDTDKNRDVW
-877 DLLSEEKIEK
+877 DLLSEEKVEK
-887 LRQSQPPHVFIK
+887 LRQTQPPHVFIK

-904 LKEAVREYRSYN
+904 LKEAVKEYRGYN

-924 ERLRLLL
+924 ERLRKLL

-961 EYAKKNNLSGRE
+961 DYAKKNNLTGRE

-1038 PDYTEEAI
+1038 PDFTEEAI

>member
-1 MKNIVIYVI
+1 MS
-10 LLFDNPKKRGFN
+10 
-22 MNEIK
+22 EIK
-27 FTESSLEVALIERL
+27 FTESSLEVAIIEQL
-41 TKLGYDYA
+41 TELGYDYA
-49 IDTDQWYLS
+49 IDTDQWSLS

-69 LIDRLAVI
+69 LLDRLTAI
-77 NKGIKVSVL
+77 NPGVKTDIL
-86 EQAITRLKN
+86 EQAIAKLKN
-95 LDNPSLFE
+95 IDNPSLFE
-103 RNHIVHNWLVDGI
+103 RNHIVHKWLTDGI
-116 QVEDYESDVN
+116 QVEDYHSDVN
-126 PLVRF
+126 PLIRF
-131 IDFANPKNNVFQVA
+131 IDFDHIKNNVFQVA

-152 NRNLRIPDVIIFVN
+152 SRNLRIPDVILFVN

-173 ELKSIEYSENTFIE
+173 ELKSIEYNEDTFIE

-198 ADGYRYDIPTLFNY
+198 ADGYRFDIPTLFNY

-227 TMTSD
+227 TLTSD
-232 ITRYNEWKSVDGE
+232 ITRYNEWKSIDGE
-245 IGYKKDYA
+245 AGYKKNYA
-253 YKLDVLLEGLFEP
+253 YKLDVLLEGLLKPE
-266 ARLLD
+266 RLLD
-271 VIKNNLFFMNK
+271 VIKNNLFFMNS
-282 DKERPIKI
+282 DKEKPVKI
-290 LAQYHQYFG
+290 LSQYHQYFG
-299 VKKAYNSIKNHLKP
+299 VKKAYDSIKHSLKP
-313 SGDGKAGIVWHTQGS
+313 QGDGKAGIVWHTQGS
-328 GKSFSMVMLAH
+328 GKSFTMVMLAH
-339 KLITDIEMN
+339 KLITDLEMK

-360 LDDQLFTTFSNAA
+360 LDNQLFGTFSNAA

-378 RPIQVSSRLDLLDKV
+378 RPVQVESREDLLEKI
-393 GAVKEGGVL
+393 GSIKEGGIIFTTL
-402 FSTIQKFDKDNI
+402 QKFDKNNI
-414 VPNKRTNIIV
+414 VPNKRTNIVV

-431 SHYGVD
+431 SQYGID
-437 EKIVLKKNDDGTI
+437 EQIVYKKNPDGTF
-450 TSWSKYGTEKY
+450 TSISKYGYAKY
-461 IRDALPGATFIGF
+461 IRDALPEATYIGF

-479 ETDDKSTSAIFGE
+479 ESGDHSTSAIFGK
-492 TIDRYDMTQS
+492 TVDTYDMTQS

-523 EDKLKEIDKYYDD
+523 DGKLKEIDKYYDD
-536 LADQGVTDDI
+536 LANQNVSDDV
-546 IEESKTKLTSMEVI
+546 IEESKSKWSSMEVI
-560 VGDKD
+560 IGDDD
-565 RLRLL
+565 RLHLL
-570 ATDILEHYT
+570 ASDILKHYNE
-579 DRKNFLN
+579 RKDVLN

-607 ELAPELKESIAL
+607 GLAPELKEQIAL
-619 VVTESNKDT
+619 VVTESNKDS
-628 EEERKLFKDKAFRE
+628 EEERKLFKDKAYRE

-650 KDGKV
+650 KDGSI

-695 RVHVGKESG
+695 RVNVGKESG

-709 IGIKRSLEQALN
+709 IGIKRSLEEALN

-731 LRDIQETAK
+731 LRDIQDTAK
-740 SILDEKLSILDE
+740 SILEEKLSILDE
-752 MFYHVDKKGFFGGS
+752 MFFHVDKKGFFGGT

-779 FVFATEETKKAY
+779 FVLSTEDIKKAY
-791 LVVTK
+791 LQLTK
-796 QLKDGYAVAI
+796 QLKDAYVVAI
-806 GILDADYKKRVLYYL
+806 GILDEDYKKKVLYYL
-821 SVRHFVQKVE
+821 AVRHFVQKVE
-831 RGNMPTGITPETINR
+831 RGNLPTNITPESINK

-855 IKGDEVK
+855 IKGDEVE
-862 ILTKVEDSDKNRDIW
+862 ILTKVEDTEQNRDIW
-877 DLLSEEKIEK
+877 DLLSEEKVEK

-904 LKEAVREYRSYN
+904 LKEAVREYRGYN

-924 ERLRLLL
+924 ERLRKLL
-931 EAYNTREDDLQTD
+931 EAYNTREDDLKTD
-944 MTIVGLVAFSQE
+944 MTIVGLIAFSQE
-956 MVESE
+956 MVEDE
-961 EYAKKNNLSGRE
+961 AYAKKNNLTGRE

-999 MELKAIVEEYAT
+999 MELKTIVEEYAT

>member
-1 MKNIVIYVI
+1 MS
-10 LLFDNPKKRGFN
+10 D
-22 MNEIK
+22 IK
-27 FTESSLEVALIERL
+27 FTESSLEIAVIEQL
-41 TKLGYDYA
+41 QELGYDYA
-49 IDTDQWYLS
+49 IDTDQWCLS
-58 RSLDSFINEEL
+58 RALDSFINEEL
-69 LIDRLAVI
+69 LLERLMAI
-77 NKGIKVSVL
+77 NPGVKISVL
-86 EQAITRLKN
+86 EQAISRLKN

-103 RNHIVHNWLVDGI
+103 RNHIVHRWLTDGM

-131 IDFANPKNNVFQVA
+131 LDFTHPDNNVFQVA

-152 NRNLRIPDVIIFVN
+152 NRNIRIPDVIIFVN
-166 GIPLVIF
+166 GIPLVVF
-173 ELKSIEYSENTFIE
+173 ELKSIEYNEDTFIE

-198 ADGYRYDIPTLFNY
+198 SDGYRYDIPTLFNY

-227 TMTSD
+227 TLTSD

-245 IGYKKDYA
+245 IGYKKNYA
-253 YKLDVLLEGLFEP
+253 YKLDVLLEGLLKP

-282 DKERPIKI
+282 DKEKPIKI
-290 LAQYHQYFG
+290 LSQYHQYFG
-299 VKKAYNSIKNHLKP
+299 VKKAYESIKKNLKP
-313 SGDGKAGIVWHTQGS
+313 AGSGKAGIVWHTQGS

-339 KLITDIEMN
+339 KLITDIEMR
-348 NPTIVVLTDRND
+348 NPTVVILTDRND
-360 LDDQLFTTFSNAA
+360 LDNQLYTTFSNAA

-378 RPIQVSSRLDLLDKV
+378 RPVQVESREDLLAKI
-393 GAVKEGGVL
+393 GAVKEGGIIFTTL
-402 FSTIQKFDKDNI
+402 QKFDKANI
-414 VPNKRTNIIV
+414 VPNNRSNIVV

-431 SHYGVD
+431 SHYGID
-437 EKIVLKKNDDGTI
+437 EKIVLKENPDGTY
-450 TSWSKYGTEKY
+450 SSYSKYGYAKY
-461 IRDALPGATFIGF
+461 IRDALPEATYIVF

-479 ETDDKSTSAIFGE
+479 ESGDHSTSAIFGE
-492 TIDRYDMTQS
+492 TVDTYDMTQS

-523 EDKLKEIDKYYDD
+523 DGKLKEIDAYYDD
-536 LADQGVTDDI
+536 LAQQGVSDDI
-546 IEESKTKLTSMEVI
+546 IEESKSKLSSMEVI
-560 VGDKD
+560 IGDKD

-570 ATDILEHYT
+570 ATDILAHY
-579 DRKNFLN
+579 DERKDILS

-593 MSRKIAAKLYYQII
+593 MSRDIAYKLYK
-607 ELAPELKESIAL
+607 ELVAQAPEKESEIA
-619 VVTESNKDT
+619 VIVTESNKDT
-628 EEERKLFKDKAFRE
+628 DEKRELFKDKAYRE
-642 NAAKEFKR
+642 NMAKEFKK
-650 KDGKV
+650 KDGSI
-655 KIAIVVDMWLT
+655 KIVIVVDMWLT

-709 IGIKRSLEQALN
+709 IGIKRSLEEALN
-721 TYTARDKELN
+721 IYTARDKELN
-731 LRDIQETAK
+731 LRDIQEPAK
-740 SILDEKLSILDE
+740 SILDEKMSILDE
-752 MFYHVDKKGFFGGS
+752 LFYKVDKKGFFGGS

-779 FVFATEETKKAY
+779 FVFTTEDIKKAY
-791 LVVTK
+791 LQITK
-796 QLKDGYAVAI
+796 QLKDAYAVAI
-806 GILDADYKKRVLYYL
+806 GILDADYKKKVLYYL
-821 SVRHFVQKVE
+821 AVRHFVQKVE
-831 RGNMPTGITPETINR
+831 RGNMPHNITPESINK
-846 HVEELIAEA
+846 HVADLIAEA

-862 ILTKVEDSDKNRDIW
+862 ILTKVEDTEENRDIW
-877 DLLSEEKIEK
+877 DLLSEEKVEK

-904 LKEAVREYRSYN
+904 LKEAVKEYRGYN

-924 ERLRLLL
+924 ELLRKLL
-931 EAYNTREDDLQTD
+931 EAYNTREDDLKTD
-944 MTIVGLVAFSQE
+944 ITIVGLIAFSQE

-961 EYAKKNNLSGRE
+961 EYAKKNNLTGRE
-973 RAFYDALVANKSAVE
+973 RAFYDALVANKSAME

-999 MELKAIVEEYAT
+999 IELKAIVEEYAT

-1038 PDYTEEAI
+1038 PEYSEEAI

>member
-1 MKNIVIYVI
+1 MS
-10 LLFDNPKKRGFN
+10 
-22 MNEIK
+22 EIK
-27 FTESSLEVALIERL
+27 FTESSLEVAIIEQL
-41 TKLGYDYA
+41 TELGYDYA
-49 IDTDQWYLS
+49 IDTDQWSLS

-69 LIDRLAVI
+69 LLDRLTAI
-77 NKGIKVSVL
+77 NPGVKTDIL
-86 EQAITRLKN
+86 EQAIAMLKN
-95 LDNPSLFE
+95 IDNPSLFE
-103 RNHIVHNWLVDGI
+103 RNHIVHKWLTDGI
-116 QVEDYESDVN
+116 QVEDYHSDVN
-126 PLVRF
+126 PLIRF
-131 IDFANPKNNVFQVA
+131 IDFDNIKNNVFQVA

-152 NRNLRIPDVIIFVN
+152 SRNLRIPDVILFVN

-173 ELKSIEYSENTFIE
+173 ELKSIEYNEDTFIE

-198 ADGYRYDIPTLFNY
+198 ADGYRFDIPTLFNY

-227 TMTSD
+227 TLTSD
-232 ITRYNEWKSVDGE
+232 ITRYNEWKSIDGE
-245 IGYKKDYA
+245 AGYKKNYA
-253 YKLDVLLEGLFEP
+253 YKLDVLLEGLLKPE
-266 ARLLD
+266 RLLD
-271 VIKNNLFFMNK
+271 VIKNNLFFMNS
-282 DKERPIKI
+282 DKEKPVKI
-290 LAQYHQYFG
+290 LSQYHQYFG
-299 VKKAYNSIKNHLKP
+299 VKKAYDSIKHSLKP
-313 SGDGKAGIVWHTQGS
+313 QGDGKAGIVWHTQGS
-328 GKSFSMVMLAH
+328 GKSFTMVMLAH
-339 KLITDIEMN
+339 KLITDLEMK

-360 LDDQLFTTFSNAA
+360 LDNQLFGTFSNAA

-378 RPIQVSSRLDLLDKV
+378 RPVQVESREDLLEKI
-393 GAVKEGGVL
+393 GSIKEGGIIFTTL
-402 FSTIQKFDKDNI
+402 QKFDKNNI
-414 VPNKRTNIIV
+414 VPNKRTNIVV

-431 SHYGVD
+431 SQYGID
-437 EKIVLKKNDDGTI
+437 EQIVYKKNPDGTF
-450 TSWSKYGTEKY
+450 TSISKYGYAKY
-461 IRDALPGATFIGF
+461 IRDALPEATYIGF

-479 ETDDKSTSAIFGE
+479 ESGDHSTSAIFGK
-492 TIDRYDMTQS
+492 TVDTYDMTQS

-523 EDKLKEIDKYYDD
+523 DGKLKEIDKYYDD
-536 LADQGVTDDI
+536 LANQNVSDDV
-546 IEESKTKLTSMEVI
+546 IEESKSKWSSMEVI
-560 VGDKD
+560 IGDDD
-565 RLRLL
+565 RLHLL
-570 ATDILEHYT
+570 ASDILKHYNE
-579 DRKNFLN
+579 RKDVLN

-607 ELAPELKESIAL
+607 GLAPELKEQVAL
-619 VVTESNKDT
+619 VVTESNKDS
-628 EEERKLFKDKAFRE
+628 EEERKLFKDKAYRE

-650 KDGKV
+650 KDGSI

-695 RVHVGKESG
+695 RVNVGKESG

-709 IGIKRSLEQALN
+709 IGIKRSLEEALN

-731 LRDIQETAK
+731 LRDIQDTAK
-740 SILDEKLSILDE
+740 SILEEKLSILDE
-752 MFYHVDKKGFFGGS
+752 MFFHVDKKGFFGGA

-779 FVFATEETKKAY
+779 FVLSTDDIKKAY
-791 LVVTK
+791 LQLTK
-796 QLKDGYAVAI
+796 QLKDAYVVAI
-806 GILDADYKKRVLYYL
+806 GILDEDYKKKVLYYL
-821 SVRHFVQKVE
+821 AVRHFVQKVE
-831 RGNMPTGITPETINR
+831 RGNLPTNITPESINK

-855 IKGDEVK
+855 IKGDEVE
-862 ILTKVEDSDKNRDIW
+862 ILTKVEDTEQNRDIW
-877 DLLSEEKIEK
+877 DLLSEEKVEK

-904 LKEAVREYRSYN
+904 LKEAVREYRGYN

-924 ERLRLLL
+924 ERLRKLL
-931 EAYNTREDDLQTD
+931 EAYNTREDDLKTD
-944 MTIVGLVAFSQE
+944 MTIVGLIAFSQE
-956 MVESE
+956 MVEDE
-961 EYAKKNNLSGRE
+961 AYAKKNNLTGRE

-999 MELKAIVEEYAT
+999 MELKTIVEEYAT

>member
-1 MKNIVIYVI
+1 MS
-10 LLFDNPKKRGFN
+10 
-22 MNEIK
+22 EIK
-27 FTESSLEVALIERL
+27 FTESSLEVAIIEQL
-41 TKLGYDYA
+41 TELGYDYA
-49 IDTDQWYLS
+49 IDTDQWSLS

-69 LIDRLAVI
+69 LLDRLTAI
-77 NKGIKVSVL
+77 NSGVKTDIL
-86 EQAITRLKN
+86 EQAIAMLKN
-95 LDNPSLFE
+95 IDNPSLFE
-103 RNHIVHNWLVDGI
+103 RNHIVHKWLTDGI
-116 QVEDYESDVN
+116 QVEDYHGDVN
-126 PLVRF
+126 PLIRF
-131 IDFANPKNNVFQVA
+131 IDFDNIKNNVFQVA

-152 NRNLRIPDVIIFVN
+152 SRNLRIPDVILFVN

-173 ELKSIEYSENTFIE
+173 ELKSIEYNEDTFIE

-198 ADGYRYDIPTLFNY
+198 ADGYRFDIPTLFNY

-227 TMTSD
+227 TLTSD
-232 ITRYNEWKSVDGE
+232 ITRYNEWKSIDGE
-245 IGYKKDYA
+245 AGYKKNYA
-253 YKLDVLLEGLFEP
+253 YKLDVLLEGLLKPE
-266 ARLLD
+266 RLLD
-271 VIKNNLFFMNK
+271 VIKNNLFFMNS
-282 DKERPIKI
+282 DKEKPVKI
-290 LAQYHQYFG
+290 LSQYHQYFG
-299 VKKAYNSIKNHLKP
+299 VKKAYDSIKHSLKP
-313 SGDGKAGIVWHTQGS
+313 QGDGKAGIVWHTQGS
-328 GKSFSMVMLAH
+328 GKSFTMVMLAH
-339 KLITDIEMN
+339 KLITDLEMK

-360 LDDQLFTTFSNAA
+360 LDNQLFGTFSNAA

-378 RPIQVSSRLDLLDKV
+378 RPVQVESREDLLEKI
-393 GAVKEGGVL
+393 GSIKEGGIIFTTL
-402 FSTIQKFDKDNI
+402 QKFDKNNI
-414 VPNKRTNIIV
+414 VPNKRTNIVV

-431 SHYGVD
+431 SHYGIG
-437 EKIVLKKNDDGTI
+437 EQIVYKKNPDGTF
-450 TSWSKYGTEKY
+450 TSISKYGYAKY
-461 IRDALPGATFIGF
+461 IRDALPEATYIGF

-479 ETDDKSTSAIFGE
+479 ESGDHSTSAIFGK
-492 TIDRYDMTQS
+492 TVDTYDMTQS

-523 EDKLKEIDKYYDD
+523 DGKLKEIDKYYDD
-536 LADQGVTDDI
+536 LANQNVSDDV
-546 IEESKTKLTSMEVI
+546 IEESKSKWSSMEVI
-560 VGDKD
+560 IGDDD
-565 RLRLL
+565 RLHLL
-570 ATDILEHYT
+570 ASDILKHYNE
-579 DRKNFLN
+579 RKDVLN

-607 ELAPELKESIAL
+607 GLAPELKEQVAL
-619 VVTESNKDT
+619 VVTESNKDS
-628 EEERKLFKDKAFRE
+628 EEERKLFKDKAYRE

-650 KDGKV
+650 KDGSI

-695 RVHVGKESG
+695 RVNVGKESG

-709 IGIKRSLEQALN
+709 IGIKRSLEEALN

-731 LRDIQETAK
+731 LRDIQDTAK
-740 SILDEKLSILDE
+740 SILEEKLSILDE
-752 MFYHVDKKGFFGGS
+752 MFFHVDKKGFFGGT

-779 FVFATEETKKAY
+779 FVLSTDDIKKAY
-791 LVVTK
+791 LQLTK
-796 QLKDGYAVAI
+796 QLKDAYVVAI
-806 GILDADYKKRVLYYL
+806 GILDEDYKKKVLYYL
-821 SVRHFVQKVE
+821 AVRHFVQKVE
-831 RGNMPTGITPETINR
+831 RGNLPTNITPESINK

-855 IKGDEVK
+855 IKGDEVE
-862 ILTKVEDSDKNRDIW
+862 ILTKVEDTEQNRDIW
-877 DLLSEEKIEK
+877 DLLSEEKVEK

-904 LKEAVREYRSYN
+904 LKEAVREYRGYN

-924 ERLRLLL
+924 ERLRKLL
-931 EAYNTREDDLQTD
+931 EAYNTREDDLKTD
-944 MTIVGLVAFSQE
+944 MTIVGLIAFSQE
-956 MVESE
+956 MVEDE
-961 EYAKKNNLSGRE
+961 AYAKKNNLTGRE

-1019 TRAKMRMQIKRLLK
+1019 TRARMRMQIKRLLK

>member
-1 MKNIVIYVI
+1 MS
-10 LLFDNPKKRGFN
+10 
-22 MNEIK
+22 EIK
-27 FTESSLEVALIERL
+27 FTESSLEVAIIEQL
-41 TKLGYDYA
+41 TELGYDYA
-49 IDTDQWYLS
+49 IDTDQWSLS

-69 LIDRLAVI
+69 LLDRLTVI
-77 NKGIKVSVL
+77 NPGVKTDIL
-86 EQAITRLKN
+86 EQAIAMLKN
-95 LDNPSLFE
+95 IDNPSLFE
-103 RNHIVHNWLVDGI
+103 RNHIVHKWLTDGI
-116 QVEDYESDVN
+116 QVEDYHSDVN
-126 PLVRF
+126 PLIRF
-131 IDFANPKNNVFQVA
+131 IDFDNIKNNVFQVA

-152 NRNLRIPDVIIFVN
+152 SRNLRIPDVILFVN

-173 ELKSIEYSENTFIE
+173 ELKSIEYNADTFIE

-193 GRNGE
+193 GGNGE
-198 ADGYRYDIPTLFNY
+198 ADGYRFDIPTLFNY

-227 TMTSD
+227 TLTSD
-232 ITRYNEWKSVDGE
+232 ITRYNEWKSIDGE
-245 IGYKKDYA
+245 AGYKKNYA
-253 YKLDVLLEGLFEP
+253 YKLDVLLEGLLKPE
-266 ARLLD
+266 RLLD
-271 VIKNNLFFMNK
+271 VIKNNLFFMNS
-282 DKERPIKI
+282 DKEKPVKI
-290 LAQYHQYFG
+290 LSQYHQYFG
-299 VKKAYNSIKNHLKP
+299 VKKAYDSIKHSLKP
-313 SGDGKAGIVWHTQGS
+313 QGDGKAGIVWHTQGS
-328 GKSFSMVMLAH
+328 GKSFTMVMLAH
-339 KLITDIEMN
+339 KLITDLEMK

-360 LDDQLFTTFSNAA
+360 LDNQLFGTFSNAA

-378 RPIQVSSRLDLLDKV
+378 RPVQVESREDLLEKI
-393 GAVKEGGVL
+393 GSIKEGGIIFTTL
-402 FSTIQKFDKDNI
+402 QKFDKNNI
-414 VPNKRTNIIV
+414 VPNKRTNIVV

-431 SHYGVD
+431 SHYGID
-437 EKIVLKKNDDGTI
+437 EQIVYKKNPDGTF
-450 TSWSKYGTEKY
+450 TSISKYGYAKY
-461 IRDALPGATFIGF
+461 IRDALPEATYIGF

-479 ETDDKSTSAIFGE
+479 ESGDHSTSAIFGK
-492 TIDRYDMTQS
+492 TVDTYDMTQS

-523 EDKLKEIDKYYDD
+523 DGKLKEIDKYYDD
-536 LADQGVTDDI
+536 LANQSVSDDV
-546 IEESKTKLTSMEVI
+546 IEESKSKWSSMEVI
-560 VGDKD
+560 IGDDD
-565 RLRLL
+565 RLHLL
-570 ATDILEHYT
+570 ASDILKHYNE
-579 DRKNFLN
+579 RKDVLN

-607 ELAPELKESIAL
+607 GLAPELKEQVAL
-619 VVTESNKDT
+619 VVTESNKDS
-628 EEERKLFKDKAFRE
+628 EEERKLFKDKAYRE

-650 KDGKV
+650 KDGSI

-695 RVHVGKESG
+695 RVNVGKESG

-709 IGIKRSLEQALN
+709 IGIKRSLEEALN

-731 LRDIQETAK
+731 LRDIQDTAK
-740 SILDEKLSILDE
+740 SILEEKLSILDE
-752 MFYHVDKKGFFGGS
+752 MFFHVDKKGFFGGT

-779 FVFATEETKKAY
+779 FVLSTDDIKKAY
-791 LVVTK
+791 LQLTK
-796 QLKDGYAVAI
+796 QLKDAYVVSI
-806 GILDADYKKRVLYYL
+806 GILDEDYKKKVLYYL
-821 SVRHFVQKVE
+821 AVRHFVQKVE
-831 RGNMPTGITPETINR
+831 RGNLPTNITPESINK

-855 IKGDEVK
+855 IKGDEVE
-862 ILTKVEDSDKNRDIW
+862 ILTKVEDTEQNRDIW
-877 DLLSEEKIEK
+877 DLLSEEKVEK

-904 LKEAVREYRSYN
+904 LKEAVREYRGYN

-924 ERLRLLL
+924 ERLRKLL
-931 EAYNTREDDLQTD
+931 EAYNTREDDLKTD
-944 MTIVGLVAFSQE
+944 MTIVGLIAFSQE
-956 MVESE
+956 MVEDE
-961 EYAKKNNLSGRE
+961 AYAKKNNLTGRE

>member
-1 MKNIVIYVI
+1 MS
-10 LLFDNPKKRGFN
+10 D
-22 MNEIK
+22 IK
-27 FTESSLEVALIERL
+27 FTESSLEIAVIEQL
-41 TKLGYDYA
+41 QELGYDYA
-49 IDTDQWYLS
+49 IDTDQWCLS
-58 RSLDSFINEEL
+58 RALDSFINEEL
-69 LIDRLAVI
+69 LLDRLMAI
-77 NKGIKVSVL
+77 NPGVKVSVL
-86 EQAITRLKN
+86 EQAISRIKT

-103 RNHIVHNWLVDGI
+103 RNHIVHRWLTDGM

-131 IDFANPKNNVFQVA
+131 LDFARPDNNVFQVA

-166 GIPLVIF
+166 GIPLVVF
-173 ELKSIEYSENTFIE
+173 ELKSIEYNEDTFIE

-198 ADGYRYDIPTLFNY
+198 SDGYRYDIPTLFNY

-227 TMTSD
+227 TLTSD

-245 IGYKKDYA
+245 IGYKKNYA
-253 YKLDVLLEGLFEP
+253 YKLDVLLEGLLKP

-282 DKERPIKI
+282 DKEKPIKI
-290 LAQYHQYFG
+290 LSQYHQYFG
-299 VKKAYNSIKNHLKP
+299 VKKAYESIKKSLKP
-313 SGDGKAGIVWHTQGS
+313 EGTGKAGIVWHTQGS

-339 KLITDIEMN
+339 KLITDIEMR
-348 NPTIVVLTDRND
+348 NPTVVILTDRND
-360 LDDQLFTTFSNAA
+360 LDNQLYTTFSNAS

-378 RPIQVSSRLDLLDKV
+378 RPVQVESREDLLEKI
-393 GAVKEGGVL
+393 GAVKEGGIIFTTL
-402 FSTIQKFDKDNI
+402 QKFDKANI
-414 VPNKRTNIIV
+414 VPNNRSNIVV

-431 SHYGVD
+431 SHYGID
-437 EKIVLKKNDDGTI
+437 EKIVLKENPDGTY
-450 TSWSKYGTEKY
+450 SSYSKYGYAKY
-461 IRDALPGATFIGF
+461 IRDALPEATYIGF

-479 ETDDKSTSAIFGE
+479 ESGDHSTSAIFGE
-492 TIDRYDMTQS
+492 TVDTYDMTQS

-523 EDKLKEIDKYYDD
+523 DGKLKEIDAYYDE
-536 LADQGVTDDI
+536 LAQQGVSDDI
-546 IEESKTKLTSMEVI
+546 IEESKSKLSSMEVI
-560 VGDKD
+560 IGDKD

-570 ATDILEHYT
+570 ATDILAHY
-579 DRKNFLN
+579 DERKDILS

-593 MSRKIAAKLYYQII
+593 MSRDIAFKLYK
-607 ELAPELKESIAL
+607 ELVAQAPEKESEIA
-619 VVTESNKDT
+619 VIVTESNKDT
-628 EEERKLFKDKAFRE
+628 DEKRELFKDKAYRE
-642 NAAKEFKR
+642 NMAKEFKK
-650 KDGKV
+650 KDGSI
-655 KIAIVVDMWLT
+655 KIVIVVDMWLT

-709 IGIKRSLEQALN
+709 IGIKRSLEEALN
-721 TYTARDKELN
+721 IYTARDKELN

-752 MFYHVDKKGFFGGS
+752 LFYKVDKKGFFGGS

-779 FVFATEETKKAY
+779 FVFTTEDIKKAY
-791 LVVTK
+791 LQITK
-796 QLKDGYAVAI
+796 QLKDAYAVAI
-806 GILDADYKKRVLYYL
+806 GILDADYKKKVLYYL
-821 SVRHFVQKVE
+821 AVRHFVQKVE
-831 RGNMPTGITPETINR
+831 RGNMPHNITPESINK
-846 HVEELIAEA
+846 HVADLIAEA

-862 ILTKVEDSDKNRDIW
+862 ILTRVEDTEENRDIW
-877 DLLSEEKIEK
+877 DLLSEEKVEK

-904 LKEAVREYRSYN
+904 LKEAVKEYRGYN

-924 ERLRLLL
+924 ERLRKLL
-931 EAYNTREDDLQTD
+931 EAYNTREDDLKTD
-944 MTIVGLVAFSQE
+944 ITIVGLIAFSQE

-961 EYAKKNNLSGRE
+961 EYAKKNNLTGRE
-973 RAFYDALVANKSAVE
+973 RAFYDALVANKSAME

-1038 PDYTEEAI
+1038 PEYSEEAI

>member
-1 MKNIVIYVI
+1 MS
-10 LLFDNPKKRGFN
+10 
-22 MNEIK
+22 EIK
-27 FTESSLEVALIERL
+27 FTESSLEVAIIEQL
-41 TKLGYDYA
+41 TELGYDYA
-49 IDTDQWYLS
+49 IDTDQWSLS

-69 LIDRLAVI
+69 LLDRLTAI
-77 NKGIKVSVL
+77 NPGVKTDIL
-86 EQAITRLKN
+86 EQAIAMLKN
-95 LDNPSLFE
+95 IDNPSLFE
-103 RNHIVHNWLVDGI
+103 RNHIVHKWLTDGI
-116 QVEDYESDVN
+116 QVEDYHSDVN
-126 PLVRF
+126 PLIRF
-131 IDFANPKNNVFQVA
+131 IDFDNIKNNVFQVA

-152 NRNLRIPDVIIFVN
+152 SRNLRIPDVILFVN

-173 ELKSIEYSENTFIE
+173 ELKSIEYNEDTFIE

-198 ADGYRYDIPTLFNY
+198 ADGYRFDIPTLFNY

-227 TMTSD
+227 TLTSD
-232 ITRYNEWKSVDGE
+232 ITRYNEWKSIDGE
-245 IGYKKDYA
+245 AGYKKNYA
-253 YKLDVLLEGLFEP
+253 YKLDVLLEGLLKPE
-266 ARLLD
+266 RLLD
-271 VIKNNLFFMNK
+271 VIKNNLFFMNS
-282 DKERPIKI
+282 DKEKPVKI
-290 LAQYHQYFG
+290 LSQYHQYFG
-299 VKKAYNSIKNHLKP
+299 VKKAYDSIKHSLKP
-313 SGDGKAGIVWHTQGS
+313 QGDGKAGIVWHTQGS
-328 GKSFSMVMLAH
+328 GKSFTMVMLAH
-339 KLITDIEMN
+339 KLITDLEMK

-360 LDDQLFTTFSNAA
+360 LDNQLFGTFSNAA

-378 RPIQVSSRLDLLDKV
+378 RPVQVESREDLLEKI
-393 GAVKEGGVL
+393 GSIKEGGIIFTTL
-402 FSTIQKFDKDNI
+402 QKFDKNNI
-414 VPNKRTNIIV
+414 VPNKRTNIVV

-431 SHYGVD
+431 SQYGID
-437 EKIVLKKNDDGTI
+437 EQIVYKKNPDGTF
-450 TSWSKYGTEKY
+450 TSISKYGYAKY
-461 IRDALPGATFIGF
+461 IRDALPEATYIGF

-479 ETDDKSTSAIFGE
+479 ESGDHSTSAIFGK
-492 TIDRYDMTQS
+492 TVDTYDMTQS

-523 EDKLKEIDKYYDD
+523 DGKLKEIDKYYDD
-536 LADQGVTDDI
+536 LANQNVSDDV
-546 IEESKTKLTSMEVI
+546 IEESKSKWSSMEVI
-560 VGDKD
+560 IGDDD
-565 RLRLL
+565 RLHLL
-570 ATDILEHYT
+570 ASDILKHYNE
-579 DRKNFLN
+579 RKDVLN

-607 ELAPELKESIAL
+607 GLAPELKEQIAL
-619 VVTESNKDT
+619 VVTESNKDS
-628 EEERKLFKDKAFRE
+628 EEERKLFKDKAYRE

-650 KDGKV
+650 KDGSI

-695 RVHVGKESG
+695 RVNVGKESG

-709 IGIKRSLEQALN
+709 IGIKRSLEEALN

-731 LRDIQETAK
+731 LRDIQDTAK
-740 SILDEKLSILDE
+740 SILEEKLSILDE
-752 MFYHVDKKGFFGGS
+752 MFFHVDKKGFFGGT
-766 NSVRLKAIQNGAD
+766 NSVKLKAIQNGTD
-779 FVFATEETKKAY
+779 FVLSTEDIKKAY
-791 LVVTK
+791 LQLTK
-796 QLKDGYAVAI
+796 QLKDAYVVAI
-806 GILDADYKKRVLYYL
+806 GILDEDYKKKVLYYL
-821 SVRHFVQKVE
+821 AVRHFVQKVE
-831 RGNMPTGITPETINR
+831 RGNLPTNITPESINK

-855 IKGDEVK
+855 IKGDEVE
-862 ILTKVEDSDKNRDIW
+862 ILTKVEDTEQNRDIW
-877 DLLSEEKIEK
+877 DLLSEEKVEK

-904 LKEAVREYRSYN
+904 LKEAVREYRGYN

-924 ERLRLLL
+924 ERLRKLL
-931 EAYNTREDDLQTD
+931 EAYNTREDDLKTD
-944 MTIVGLVAFSQE
+944 MTIVGLIAFSQE
-956 MVESE
+956 MVEDE
-961 EYAKKNNLSGRE
+961 AYAKKNNLTGRE

-999 MELKAIVEEYAT
+999 MELKTIVEEYAT

>member
-1 MKNIVIYVI
+1 MS
-10 LLFDNPKKRGFN
+10 
-22 MNEIK
+22 EIK
-27 FTESSLEVALIERL
+27 FTESSLEVAIIEQL
-41 TKLGYDYA
+41 TELGYDYA
-49 IDTDQWYLS
+49 IDTDQWCLS
-58 RSLDSFINEEL
+58 RALDSFINEEL
-69 LIDRLAVI
+69 LIERLSVI
-77 NKGIKVSVL
+77 NPGVKVSVL
-86 EQAITRLKN
+86 EQAIAMLKN
-95 LDNPSLFE
+95 IDNPSLFE
-103 RNHIVHNWLVDGI
+103 RNHIVHKWLTDGI
-116 QVEDYESDVN
+116 QIDDYHSDVN

-131 IDFANPKNNVFQVA
+131 IDFDNIKNNVFQVA

-152 NRNLRIPDVIIFVN
+152 SRNLRIPDVIIFVN
-166 GIPLVIF
+166 GIPLVVF
-173 ELKSIEYSENTFIE
+173 ELKSIEYNEDTFIE

-198 ADGYRYDIPTLFNY
+198 ADGYRFDIPTLFNY

-227 TMTSD
+227 TLTSD

-245 IGYKKDYA
+245 IGYKKNYA
-253 YKLDVLLEGLFEP
+253 YKLDVLLNGLLKPE
-266 ARLLD
+266 RLLD
-271 VIKNNLFFMNK
+271 VIKNNLFFMNS
-282 DKERPIKI
+282 DKEKPIKI

-299 VKKAYNSIKNHLKP
+299 VKKAYDSIKRSLKP
-313 SGDGKAGIVWHTQGS
+313 QGDGKAGIVWHTQGS

-339 KLITDIEMN
+339 KLITDVEMK

-360 LDDQLFTTFSNAA
+360 LDNQLFGTFSNAA

-378 RPIQVSSRLDLLDKV
+378 RPVQVESREDLLSKI
-393 GAVKEGGVL
+393 GEIKEGGIVFTTL
-402 FSTIQKFDKDNI
+402 QKFDKNNI
-414 VPNKRTNIIV
+414 VPNKRTNIVV

-431 SHYGVD
+431 SHYGID
-437 EKIVLKKNDDGTI
+437 EQIVYKKNPDGTF
-450 TSWSKYGTEKY
+450 TSISKYGYAKY
-461 IRDALPGATFIGF
+461 IRDALPEATYIGF

-479 ETDDKSTSAIFGE
+479 ESGDHSTSAIFGK
-492 TIDRYDMTQS
+492 TVDTYDMTQS

-523 EDKLKEIDKYYDD
+523 DGKLKEIDKYYDD
-536 LADQGVTDDI
+536 LANQNVSEDV
-546 IEESKTKLTSMEVI
+546 IEESKSKWSSMEVI
-560 VGDKD
+560 IGDND
-565 RLRLL
+565 RLHLL
-570 ATDILEHYT
+570 ASDILKHYNE
-579 DRKNFLN
+579 RKDVLN

-607 ELAPELKESIAL
+607 GLAPELKEKIAL

-628 EEERKLFKDKAFRE
+628 DEERKLFKDKAYRE

-650 KDGKV
+650 KDGSI

-695 RVHVGKESG
+695 RVNVGKESG

-709 IGIKRSLEQALN
+709 IGIKRSLEEALN

-731 LRDIQETAK
+731 LRDIQDTAK
-740 SILDEKLSILDE
+740 SILEEKLSILDE
-752 MFYHVDKKGFFGGS
+752 MFFHVDKKGFFGGT

-779 FVFATEETKKAY
+779 FVLSTDDTKKAY
-791 LVVTK
+791 LQLTK
-796 QLKDGYAVAI
+796 QLKDAYVVAI
-806 GILDADYKKRVLYYL
+806 GILDEDYKKKVLYYL
-821 SVRHFVQKVE
+821 AVRHFVQKVE
-831 RGNMPTGITPETINR
+831 RGNLPTNITPESINK
-846 HVEELIAEA
+846 HVEELISEA
-855 IKGDEVK
+855 IKGDEVE
-862 ILTKVEDSDKNRDIW
+862 ILTKVEDTEQNRDIW
-877 DLLSEEKIEK
+877 DLLSEEKVEK

-904 LKEAVREYRSYN
+904 LKEAVREYRGYN

-924 ERLRLLL
+924 ERLRKLL
-931 EAYNTREDDLQTD
+931 EAYNTREDDLKTD
-944 MTIVGLVAFSQE
+944 MTIVGLIAFSQE
-956 MVESE
+956 MVEDE
-961 EYAKKNNLSGRE
+961 AYAKKNNLTGRE

>member
-1 MKNIVIYVI
+1 MS
-10 LLFDNPKKRGFN
+10 
-22 MNEIK
+22 EIK
-27 FTESSLEVALIERL
+27 FTESSLEIAVIEQL
-41 TKLGYDYA
+41 VELGYDYA
-49 IDTDQWYLS
+49 IDTDQWCLS
-58 RSLDSFINEEL
+58 RPLDAFINEEL
-69 LIDRLAVI
+69 LLDRLMAI
-77 NKGIKVSVL
+77 NPGVKISVL
-86 EQAITRLKN
+86 EQAISRLKT

-103 RNHIVHNWLVDGI
+103 RNHIVHKWLTDGM

-131 IDFANPKNNVFQVA
+131 IDFAHTEKNVFQVA

-152 NRNLRIPDVIIFVN
+152 NRNLRIPDVILFVN
-166 GIPLVIF
+166 GIPLIVF
-173 ELKSIEYSENTFIE
+173 ELKSIEYGEDTFIE

-198 ADGYRYDIPTLFNY
+198 SDGYRYDIPTLFNY

-227 TMTSD
+227 TLTSD

-245 IGYKKDYA
+245 IGYKKNYA
-253 YKLDVLLEGLFEP
+253 YKLDVLLEGLMKPE
-266 ARLLD
+266 RLLD

-282 DKERPIKI
+282 DKEKPIKI
-290 LAQYHQYFG
+290 LSQYHQYFG
-299 VKKAYNSIKNHLKP
+299 VKKAYESIKRSLKP
-313 SGDGKAGIVWHTQGS
+313 AGTGKAGIVWHTQGS

-339 KLITDIEMN
+339 KLITDIEMR
-348 NPTIVVLTDRND
+348 NPTVVILTDRND
-360 LDDQLFTTFSNAA
+360 LDNQLYTTFSNAS

-378 RPIQVSSRLDLLDKV
+378 RPVQVESREDLLEKI
-393 GAVKEGGVL
+393 GAVKEGGIIFTTL
-402 FSTIQKFDKDNI
+402 QKFDKAKI
-414 VPNKRTNIIV
+414 VPNTRSNIV
-424 ISDEAHR
+424 VVSDEAHR
-431 SHYGVD
+431 SHYGID
-437 EKIVLKKNDDGTI
+437 EKIIVKENPDG
-450 TSWSKYGTEKY
+450 SYSSYSKYGYAKY
-461 IRDALPGATFIGF
+461 IRDALPEATYIGF

-479 ETDDKSTSAIFGE
+479 ESGDHSTSAIFGE
-492 TIDRYDMTQS
+492 TVDTYDMTQS

-523 EDKLKEIDKYYDD
+523 DGKLKEIDAYYDE
-536 LADQGVTDDI
+536 LARQGVSDDI
-546 IEESKTKLTSMEVI
+546 IEESKSKLSSMEVI
-560 VGDKD
+560 IGDKD

-570 ATDILEHYT
+570 ATDILDHYNE
-579 DRKNFLN
+579 RKDILS

-593 MSRKIAAKLYYQII
+593 MSRDIAFKLYKELIT
-607 ELAPELKESIAL
+607 LAPEKESEIA
-619 VVTESNKDT
+619 VIVTESNKDT
-628 EEERKLFKDKAFRE
+628 DEKRALFRDKAYRE
-642 NAAKEFKR
+642 NMAKEFKK
-650 KDGKV
+650 KDGSI
-655 KIAIVVDMWLT
+655 KIVIVVDMWLT

-695 RVHVGKESG
+695 RVHIGKESG

-709 IGIKRSLEQALN
+709 IGIKRSLEEALN

-752 MFYHVDKKGFFGGS
+752 LFYKVDKKGFFDGS

-779 FVFATEETKKAY
+779 FVFSTEEIKKAY
-791 LVVTK
+791 LQVTK
-796 QLKDGYAVAI
+796 QLKDAYAVAI
-806 GILDADYKKRVLYYL
+806 GVLDSDYKKKVLYYL
-821 SVRHFVQKVE
+821 SVRHFVQKIE
-831 RGNMPTGITPETINR
+831 RGNLPHNITPETINK
-846 HVEELIAEA
+846 HVADLIAEA

-862 ILTKVEDSDKNRDIW
+862 ILTKVEDTEENRDIW
-877 DLLSEEKIEK
+877 DLLSEEKVEK

-904 LKEAVREYRSYN
+904 LKDAVREYRGYN

-924 ERLRLLL
+924 ERLRKLL

-944 MTIVGLVAFSQE
+944 MTIVGLIAFSQE

-961 EYAKKNNLSGRE
+961 DYAKKNNLTGRE
-973 RAFYDALVANKSAVE
+973 RAFYDALVANKSATE

-999 MELKAIVEEYAT
+999 LELKAIVEEYAT

-1038 PDYTEEAI
+1038 PEYSEEAI

>member
-1 MKNIVIYVI
+1 MSKIQ
-10 LLFDNPKKRGFN
+10 
-22 MNEIK
+22 
-27 FTESSLEVALIERL
+27 FTESSLELAIIEQL
-41 TKLGYDYA
+41 EELGYDYA
-49 IDTDQWYLS
+49 IETDQWFLS
-58 RSLDSFINEEL
+58 RALDSFINEEL
-69 LIDRLAVI
+69 LLDRLVAI
-77 NKGIKVSVL
+77 NPGVRVSVL
-86 EQAITRLKN
+86 ESAIAMLKN

-103 RNHIVHNWLVDGI
+103 RNHSVHRWLTDGI
-116 QVEDYESDVN
+116 QIEDYESDVN

-131 IDFANPKNNVFQVA
+131 VDFTNVKNNVFQVA

-152 NRNLRIPDVIIFVN
+152 SRNLRIPDVILFVN
-166 GIPLVIF
+166 GIPLVVF
-173 ELKSIEYSENTFIE
+173 ELKSIEYSEDTFIE

-227 TMTSD
+227 TLTSD

-245 IGYKKDYA
+245 IGYKKNYP
-253 YKLDVLLEGLFEP
+253 YKLQVLLEGLLKPE
-266 ARLLD
+266 RLLD

-282 DKERPIKI
+282 DKEKPAKI

-299 VKKAYNSIKNHLKP
+299 VQKAYDSIKRNLKP
-313 SGDGKAGIVWHTQGS
+313 AGNGRAGIVWHTQGS

-339 KLITDIEMN
+339 KLITDLEMH

-360 LDDQLFTTFSNAA
+360 LDNQLFATFSNAA

-378 RPIQVSSRLDLLDKV
+378 RPVRVESREDLLDKI
-393 GAVKEGGVL
+393 GSVKEGGIIFTTL
-402 FSTIQKFDKDNI
+402 QKFDKDRI
-414 VPNKRTNIIV
+414 VPNPRTNIIV

-431 SHYGVD
+431 SHYGID
-437 EKIVLKKNDDGTI
+437 EQIVYKLNDDGTYSSI
-450 TSWSKYGTEKY
+450 SKYGYAKY
-461 IRDALPGATFIGF
+461 IRDALPEATYIGF

-479 ETDDKSTSAIFGE
+479 EAGDHSTSAIFGE
-492 TIDRYDMTQS
+492 TVDRYDMTQS

-523 EDKLKEIDKYYDD
+523 ESKLKEIDAYYEE
-536 LADQGVTDDI
+536 LAQQGVSEDI
-546 IEESKTKLTSMEVI
+546 IEESKSKLTSMEVI

-570 ATDILEHYT
+570 ATDILEHYNE
-579 DRKNFLN
+579 RKNILS

-593 MSRKIAAKLYYQII
+593 MSRKIAAKLYNQLI
-607 ELAPELKESIAL
+607 ELAPELKDVTAL
-619 VVTESNKDT
+619 VVTENNKDT
-628 EEERKLFKDKAFRE
+628 EEERKLFRDKAFRDT
-642 NAAKEFKR
+642 AAREFKR
-650 KDGKV
+650 KDGAI

-677 IDKPMKG
+677 IDKPMRG

-709 IGIKRSLEQALN
+709 IGIKRSLEEALN
-721 TYTARDKELN
+721 VYTARDKELN
-731 LRDIQETAK
+731 LRDIQESAK

-752 MFYHVDKKGFFGGS
+752 MFHKVDKKGFFGGS
-766 NSVRLKAIQNGAD
+766 NSVRLRAIQNGAD
-779 FVFATEETKKAY
+779 FVFTNEEIKKAY
-791 LVVTK
+791 LHVTK
-796 QLKDGYAVAI
+796 QLKDAYAVAI
-806 GILDADYKKRVLYYL
+806 GILDADYKKKVLYYL
-821 SVRHFVQKVE
+821 AVRHFVQKIE
-831 RGNMPTGITPETINR
+831 RGNMPPHITPETINK

-855 IKGDEVK
+855 IKGDEVT
-862 ILTKVEDSDKNRDIW
+862 ILTKVEDTDQNRNIW
-877 DLLSEEKIEK
+877 DLLSEEKVEQ
-887 LRQSQPPHVFIK
+887 LRKSQPPHVFIK

-904 LKEAVREYRSYN
+904 LKEAVREYRGYN

-924 ERLRLLL
+924 ERLRKLL
-931 EAYNTREDDLQTD
+931 EAYNTREDDIQTD
-944 MTIVGLVAFSQE
+944 LTIVGLIAFSQE
-956 MVESE
+956 MVENE
-961 EYAKKNNLSGRE
+961 ENAKKNKLSGRE

-1011 VDWSKKKD
+1011 VDWSKKRD

-1038 PDYTEEAI
+1038 PDFTEEAI

>member
-1 MKNIVIYVI
+1 MS
-10 LLFDNPKKRGFN
+10 
-22 MNEIK
+22 EIK
-27 FTESSLEVALIERL
+27 FTESSLEVAIIERL
-41 TKLGYDYA
+41 QELGYDYA
-49 IDTDQWYLS
+49 IDTDQWCLS

-69 LIDRLAVI
+69 LLDRLATI
-77 NKGIKVSVL
+77 NKGVKLPVL
-86 EQAITRLKN
+86 EQAITMLKT

-103 RNHIVHNWLVDGI
+103 RNHIVHKWLTDGI
-116 QVEDYESDVN
+116 QIEDYDSDVN
-126 PLVRF
+126 PLIRF
-131 IDFANPKNNVFQVA
+131 IDFENPKNNTFQVA

-173 ELKSIEYSENTFIE
+173 ELKSIEYNEDTFIE

-198 ADGYRYDIPTLFNY
+198 SDGYRFDIPTLFNY

-227 TMTSD
+227 TLTSD

-245 IGYKKDYA
+245 IGYKKNYA
-253 YKLDVLLEGLFEP
+253 YKLDVLLEGLLEP

-282 DKERPIKI
+282 DKEKPIKI
-290 LAQYHQYFG
+290 LSQYHQYFG
-299 VKKAYNSIKNHLKP
+299 VKKAYDSIKRALKP
-313 SGDGKAGIVWHTQGS
+313 NGNGKAGIVWHTQGS

-339 KLITDIEMN
+339 KLITDVEMK

-360 LDDQLFTTFSNAA
+360 LDNQLFGTFSNAS

-378 RPIQVSSRLDLLDKV
+378 RPVQVESREDLLKKIGDL
-393 GAVKEGGVL
+393 KEGGIVFTTL
-402 FSTIQKFDKDNI
+402 QKFDKTNI
-414 VPNKRTNIIV
+414 IPNTRTNIVV

-431 SHYGVD
+431 SHYGID
-437 EKIVLKKNDDGTI
+437 EQIVLKKNDDGTI
-450 TSWSKYGTEKY
+450 SSYSKYGYAKY
-461 IRDALPGATFIGF
+461 IRDSLPEATYIGF

-479 ETDDKSTSAIFGE
+479 ESGDHSTSAIFGE
-492 TIDRYDMTQS
+492 TVDTYDMTQS

-523 EDKLKEIDKYYDD
+523 DAKLKEIDAYYDD
-536 LADQGVTDDI
+536 IAKQGVSEDI
-546 IEESKTKLTSMEVI
+546 IEESKSKLSSMEVI
-560 VGDKD
+560 IGDDD
-565 RLRLL
+565 RLQLL
-570 ATDILEHYT
+570 AKDIIEHYNE
-579 DRKNFLN
+579 RKNILS

-593 MSRKIAAKLYYQII
+593 MSRKIAAKLYYKLIDI
-607 ELAPELKESIAL
+607 APELKEQIAL
-619 VVTESNKDT
+619 VVTESNKDS
-628 EEERKLFKDKAFRE
+628 EEERKLFKDKAYRE

-650 KDGKV
+650 KDGSI

-709 IGIKRSLEQALN
+709 IGIKRSLEEALN
-721 TYTARDKELN
+721 IYTARDKELN

-752 MFYHVDKKGFFGGS
+752 LFYKVDKKGFFGGS
-766 NSVRLKAIQNGAD
+766 NSIRLKAIQNGAD
-779 FVFATEETKKAY
+779 FVFSTEDIKKAY
-791 LVVTK
+791 LQVTK
-796 QLKDGYAVAI
+796 QLKDAYAVAI
-806 GILDADYKKRVLYYL
+806 GILDADYKKKVLYYL
-821 SVRHFVQKVE
+821 AVRHFVQKVE
-831 RGNMPTGITPETINR
+831 RGNMPTNITPETINK

-855 IKGDEVK
+855 IKGDEVQ
-862 ILTKVEDSDKNRDIW
+862 ILTKIEDTDKNRDVW
-877 DLLSEEKIEK
+877 DLLSEEKVEK
-887 LRQSQPPHVFIK
+887 LRQTQPPHVFIK

-904 LKEAVREYRSYN
+904 LKEAVKEYRGYN

-924 ERLRLLL
+924 ERLRKLL

-961 EYAKKNNLSGRE
+961 DYAKKNNLTGRE

-1038 PDYTEEAI
+1038 PDFTEEAI

>member
-1 MKNIVIYVI
+1 MS
-10 LLFDNPKKRGFN
+10 
-22 MNEIK
+22 EIK
-27 FTESSLEVALIERL
+27 FTESSLEVAIIEQL
-41 TKLGYDYA
+41 TELGYDYA
-49 IDTDQWYLS
+49 IDTDQWSLS

-69 LIDRLAVI
+69 LLDRLTAI
-77 NKGIKVSVL
+77 NPGVKTDIL
-86 EQAITRLKN
+86 EQAIAMLKN
-95 LDNPSLFE
+95 IDNPSLFE
-103 RNHIVHNWLVDGI
+103 RNHIVHKWLTDGI
-116 QVEDYESDVN
+116 QVEDYHSDVN
-126 PLVRF
+126 PLIRF
-131 IDFANPKNNVFQVA
+131 IDFDNMKNNVFQVA

-152 NRNLRIPDVIIFVN
+152 SRNLRIPDVILFVN

-173 ELKSIEYSENTFIE
+173 ELKSIEYNEDTFIE

-198 ADGYRYDIPTLFNY
+198 EDGYRFDIPTLFNY

-227 TMTSD
+227 TLTSD
-232 ITRYNEWKSVDGE
+232 ITRYNEWKSIDGE
-245 IGYKKDYA
+245 VGYKKNYA
-253 YKLDVLLEGLFEP
+253 YKLDVLLEGLLKPE
-266 ARLLD
+266 RLLD
-271 VIKNNLFFMNK
+271 IIKNNLFFMNS
-282 DKERPIKI
+282 DKEKPVKI
-290 LAQYHQYFG
+290 LSQYHQYFG
-299 VKKAYNSIKNHLKP
+299 VKKAYDSIKHSLKP
-313 SGDGKAGIVWHTQGS
+313 QGDGKAGIVWHTQGS
-328 GKSFSMVMLAH
+328 GKSFTMVMLAH
-339 KLITDIEMN
+339 KLITDLEMK

-360 LDDQLFTTFSNAA
+360 LDNQLFGTFSNAA

-378 RPIQVSSRLDLLDKV
+378 RPVQVESREDLLEKI
-393 GAVKEGGVL
+393 GSIKEGGIIFTTL
-402 FSTIQKFDKDNI
+402 QKFDKNNI
-414 VPNKRTNIIV
+414 IPNERTNIVV

-431 SHYGVD
+431 SHYGID
-437 EKIVLKKNDDGTI
+437 EQIVYKKNHDGTF
-450 TSWSKYGTEKY
+450 TSISKYGYAKY
-461 IRDALPGATFIGF
+461 IRDALPEATYIGF

-479 ETDDKSTSAIFGE
+479 ESGDHSTSAIFGK
-492 TIDRYDMTQS
+492 TVDTYDMSQS

-523 EDKLKEIDKYYDD
+523 DGKLKEIDKYYDD
-536 LADQGVTDDI
+536 LANQNVSDDV
-546 IEESKTKLTSMEVI
+546 IEESKSKWSSMEVI
-560 VGDKD
+560 IGDDD
-565 RLRLL
+565 RLHLL
-570 ATDILEHYT
+570 ASDILKHYNE
-579 DRKNFLN
+579 RKDVLN

-607 ELAPELKESIAL
+607 GLAPELKEQVAL
-619 VVTESNKDT
+619 VVTESNKDS
-628 EEERKLFKDKAFRE
+628 EEERKLFKDKAYRE

-650 KDGKV
+650 KDGSI

-695 RVHVGKESG
+695 RVNVGKESG

-709 IGIKRSLEQALN
+709 IGIKRSLEEALN

-731 LRDIQETAK
+731 LRDIQDTAK
-740 SILDEKLSILDE
+740 SILEEKLSILDE
-752 MFYHVDKKGFFGGS
+752 MFFHVDKKGFFGGT

-779 FVFATEETKKAY
+779 FVLSTDEIKKAY
-791 LVVTK
+791 LQLTK
-796 QLKDGYAVAI
+796 QLKDAYVVAI
-806 GILDADYKKRVLYYL
+806 GILDEDYKRKVLYYL
-821 SVRHFVQKVE
+821 TVRHFVQKLLRGDIPPQISPVE
-831 RGNMPTGITPETINR
+831 INK
-846 HVEELIAEA
+846 HVEELLADA
-855 IKGDEVK
+855 IKGDEVE
-862 ILTKVEDSDKNRDIW
+862 ILTKVEDTEQNRDIW
-877 DLLSEEKIEK
+877 DLLSEEKVEK

-904 LKEAVREYRSYN
+904 LKEAVREYRGYN

-924 ERLRLLL
+924 ERLRKLL
-931 EAYNTREDDLQTD
+931 EAYNTREDDLKTD
-944 MTIVGLVAFSQE
+944 MTIVGLIAFSQE
-956 MVESE
+956 MVEDE
-961 EYAKKNNLSGRE
+961 AYAKKNNLTGRE

>member
-1 MKNIVIYVI
+1 MS
-10 LLFDNPKKRGFN
+10 D
-22 MNEIK
+22 IK
-27 FTESSLEVALIERL
+27 FTESSLEIAVIEQL
-41 TKLGYDYA
+41 QELGYDYA
-49 IDTDQWYLS
+49 IDTDQWCLS
-58 RSLDSFINEEL
+58 RALDSFINEEL
-69 LIDRLAVI
+69 LLDRLMAI
-77 NKGIKVSVL
+77 NPGVKVSVL
-86 EQAITRLKN
+86 EQAISRIKT

-103 RNHIVHNWLVDGI
+103 RNHIVHRWLTDGM

-131 IDFANPKNNVFQVA
+131 LDFTHKDNNVFQVA

-166 GIPLVIF
+166 GIPLVVF
-173 ELKSIEYSENTFIE
+173 ELKSIEYNEDTFIE

-198 ADGYRYDIPTLFNY
+198 SDGYRYDIPTLFNY

-227 TMTSD
+227 TLTSD

-245 IGYKKDYA
+245 IGYKKNYA
-253 YKLDVLLEGLFEP
+253 YKLDVLLEGLLKP

-282 DKERPIKI
+282 DKEKPIKI
-290 LAQYHQYFG
+290 LSQYHQYFG
-299 VKKAYNSIKNHLKP
+299 VKKAYESIKKSLKP
-313 SGDGKAGIVWHTQGS
+313 EGTGKAGIVWHTQGS

-339 KLITDIEMN
+339 KLITDIEMR
-348 NPTIVVLTDRND
+348 NPTVVILTDRND
-360 LDDQLFTTFSNAA
+360 LDNQLYTTFSNAS

-378 RPIQVSSRLDLLDKV
+378 RPVQVESREDLLEKI
-393 GAVKEGGVL
+393 GAVKEGGIIFTTL
-402 FSTIQKFDKDNI
+402 QKFDKANI
-414 VPNKRTNIIV
+414 VPNNRSNIVV

-431 SHYGVD
+431 SHYGID
-437 EKIVLKKNDDGTI
+437 EKIVLKENPDGTY
-450 TSWSKYGTEKY
+450 SSYSKYGYAKY
-461 IRDALPGATFIGF
+461 IRDALPEATYIGF

-479 ETDDKSTSAIFGE
+479 ESGDHSTSAIFGE
-492 TIDRYDMTQS
+492 TVDTYDMTQS

-523 EDKLKEIDKYYDD
+523 DGKLKEIDAYYDE
-536 LADQGVTDDI
+536 LAQQGVSDDI
-546 IEESKTKLTSMEVI
+546 IEESKSKLSSMEVI
-560 VGDKD
+560 IGDKD

-570 ATDILEHYT
+570 ATDILAHY
-579 DRKNFLN
+579 DERKDILS

-593 MSRKIAAKLYYQII
+593 MSRDIAFKLYK
-607 ELAPELKESIAL
+607 ELVAQAPEKESEIA
-619 VVTESNKDT
+619 VIVTESNKDT
-628 EEERKLFKDKAFRE
+628 DEKRELFKDKAYRE
-642 NAAKEFKR
+642 NMAKEFKK
-650 KDGKV
+650 KDGSI
-655 KIAIVVDMWLT
+655 KIVIVVDMWLT

-709 IGIKRSLEQALN
+709 IGIKRSLEEALN
-721 TYTARDKELN
+721 IYTARDKELN

-752 MFYHVDKKGFFGGS
+752 LFYKVDKNGFFGGS

-779 FVFATEETKKAY
+779 FVFTTEDIKKAY
-791 LVVTK
+791 LQITK
-796 QLKDGYAVAI
+796 QLKDAYAVAI
-806 GILDADYKKRVLYYL
+806 GILDADYKKKVLYYL
-821 SVRHFVQKVE
+821 AVRHFVQKVE
-831 RGNMPTGITPETINR
+831 RGNMPHNITPESINK
-846 HVEELIAEA
+846 HVADLIAEA

-862 ILTKVEDSDKNRDIW
+862 ILTKVEDTEENRDIW
-877 DLLSEEKIEK
+877 DLLSEEKVEK

-904 LKEAVREYRSYN
+904 LKEAVKEYRGYN

-924 ERLRLLL
+924 ERLRKLL
-931 EAYNTREDDLQTD
+931 EAYNTREDDLKTD
-944 MTIVGLVAFSQE
+944 ITIVGLIAFSQE

-961 EYAKKNNLSGRE
+961 EYAKKNNLTGRE
-973 RAFYDALVANKSAVE
+973 RAFYDALVANKSAME

-1038 PDYTEEAI
+1038 PEYSEEAI